1 MSGKDFEPIGR
12 RKRRAAE
19 KNASS
24 SRRRRR
30 RDDYDDD
37 LYDDEDIDDEYL
49 DDEDDEE
56 EQMTKKGSKKN
67 KPRKSK
73 WRWFWLLFKLMLVFA
88 VILAAYGFYLN
99 QQIKERLDGKVW
111 DLPAAVYGRMV
122 NLEPGMDYSQAEM
135 SNLLEGMQYRKVSKI
150 TTSGEFVVKGN
161 TIEILRRPFNFPD
174 QKEGQVL
181 ARLVFENGMLS
192 KIENIENG
200 RSFGFFRLDPKLITM
215 MQSANNEQR
224 LVLPMADFPE
234 SLIKILLETEDRNF
248 YEHDGVS
255 LYSIGRAVVA
265 NVTAGRSVQGG
276 STLTQQLVKN
286 LFLTNERTLKRK
298 ANEAFMALILDYN
311 YSKERILELYL
322 NEVYLGQNGN
332 DEIRGFPLASLYYF
346 GRPINEL
353 SFDQQALLVGM
364 VQGASTY
371 NPWTK
376 PQNAIKRRN
385 IVLKILETRG
395 VIDSEMY
402 QVLSAR
408 PLGVK
413 NKEGLVASQPA
424 FMQMVR
430 QELNEK
436 LGDKVKD
443 LSGAKI
449 FTTLDPVAQT
459 AAENAVESGVAD
471 LRKSRKLD
479 DIEGAMVVV
488 DRING
493 EVRAMVGG
501 SDPQFS
507 GFNRALNA
515 RRSIGSLA
523 KPPVYLAAL
532 SEPDR
537 FRLNTWLSDEPLT
550 LKVGNQSWSPRNY
563 SRNFNGRMML
573 VDALAKSQNIP
584 TVNLGM
590 EIGLD
595 QVMNTFIRLGA
606 PESAMEKVPAMLL
619 GAVNLTPAE
628 VAQVYQTIGG
638 EGNRA
643 KLSALRSVIDGDGK
657 ELYQSYPSAERAVPS
672 QAAYLTLFGM
682 QQVVQQGTGRV
693 LLNKYGKY
701 NLAGKTGT
709 TNDLRDSW
717 YAGIDGKEVAIV
729 WVGRD
734 NNGPTQLTGSTGALR
749 VYQRYL
755 DNQTPLTLINRAP
768 EGITDMRVMMDG
780 QFSCSDFGGGRM
792 LPVWTDDPQ
801 SLCQGSTSQDPAWN
815 LNWNNEAPQEEAA
828 PDWVKDMFGDSPSNS
843 PSSRTP

>member
-12 RKRRAAE
+12 RNKKTAD
-19 KNASS
+19 KKQSS
-24 SRRRRR
+24 SRRRRD
-30 RDDYDDD
+30 RDDYDDED
-37 LYDDEDIDDEYL
+37 LYQDDDIEEQYL
-49 DDEDDEE
+49 DDEDEE
-56 EQMTKKGSKKN
+56 EHMAKKGSKN
-67 KPRKSK
+67 KKQRKVKSK
-73 WRWFWLLFKLMLVFA
+73 WRWFWLLVKLMIVFA
-88 VILAAYGFYLN
+88 VLLAAYGFYLN

-135 SNLLEGMQYRKVSKI
+135 TRLLEGMQYRKVSKI
-150 TTSGEFVVKGN
+150 TTSGEFVVRGN

-174 QKEGQVL
+174 QKEGQIL
-181 ARLVFENGMLS
+181 ARMVFENNALS
-192 KIENIENG
+192 KIENMENG

-224 LVLPMADFPE
+224 LVLPLADFPE
-234 SLIKILLETEDRNF
+234 SLVKILLETEDRNF

-265 NVTAGRSVQGG
+265 NLTAGRSVQGG

-298 ANEAFMALILDYN
+298 ANEAYMALLLDYN

-322 NEVYLGQNGN
+322 NEVFLGQNGN

-395 VIDSEMY
+395 VIDQEMY

-430 QELNEK
+430 LELNEK
-436 LGDKVKD
+436 LGDKVKE

-459 AAENAVESGVAD
+459 AAENAVENGVAD
-471 LRKSRKLD
+471 LRKTRKLD

-501 SDPQFS
+501 SQPQFS

-537 FRLNTWLSDEPLT
+537 YRLNTWLKDEPLT
-550 LKVGNQSWSPRNY
+550 VKVGNQNWSPRNY

-584 TVNLGM
+584 TVNLGLD
-590 EIGLD
+590 IGLD
-595 QVMNTFIRLGA
+595 QVFKTFVRLGA
-606 PESAMEKVPAMLL
+606 PAAAMEKVPAMFL

-643 KLSALRSVIDGDGK
+643 KLSSLRSVIDGDGN
-657 ELYQSYPSAERAVPS
+657 EIYQSYPSAERAVPS
-672 QAAYLTLFGM
+672 QAAYLTLYGM
-682 QQVVQQGTGRV
+682 QQVVNQGTGRV
-693 LLNKYGKY
+693 LLSKYGKY

-734 NNGPTQLTGSTGALR
+734 NNGPTQLTGATGALK

-755 DNQTPLTLINRAP
+755 DNQAPLALINRAP
-768 EGITDMRVMMDG
+768 EGIVDMQVTADG
-780 QFSCSDFGGGRM
+780 QLSCSNFGGGRM
-792 LPVWTDDPQ
+792 LPIWTDNPD
-801 SLCQGSTSQDPAWN
+801 SLCQASEDQAPTWN
-815 LNWNNEAPQEEAA
+815 LNGNNDEQKSDA
-828 PDWVKDMFGDSPSNS
+828 PDWVKDMFGDNP
-843 PSSRTP
+843 

>member
-12 RKRRAAE
+12 RNKKSAE
-19 KNASS
+19 KKQSS
-24 SRRRRR
+24 SRRRRD
-30 RDDYDDD
+30 RDDYDDED
-37 LYDDEDIDDEYL
+37 LFEDDDIDQQYL
-49 DDEDDEE
+49 DDEDEE
-56 EQMTKKGSKKN
+56 EHMAKKGPKN
-67 KPRKSK
+67 KKQRKVKSK
-73 WRWFWLLFKLMLVFA
+73 WRWFWLLVKLMIVFA
-88 VILAAYGFYLN
+88 VLLAAYGFYLN

-122 NLEPGMDYSQAEM
+122 NLEPGMDYSQSEM
-135 SNLLEGMQYRKVSKI
+135 VRLLEGMQYRKVSKI
-150 TTSGEFVVKGN
+150 TTSGEFVVRGN
-161 TIEILRRPFNFPD
+161 SIEILRRPFNFPD
-174 QKEGQVL
+174 QKEGQIL
-181 ARLVFENGMLS
+181 ARMVFENNALS
-192 KIENIENG
+192 KIENMENG

-224 LVLPMADFPE
+224 LVLPLSDFPE
-234 SLIKILLETEDRNF
+234 SLVKILLETEDRNF

-265 NVTAGRSVQGG
+265 NLTAGRSVQGG

-298 ANEAFMALILDYN
+298 ANEAYMAVLLDYN

-322 NEVYLGQNGN
+322 NEVFLGQNGN

-395 VIDSEMY
+395 VIDQEMY

-430 QELNEK
+430 LELNEK
-436 LGDKVKD
+436 LGDKVKE

-459 AAENAVESGVAD
+459 AAENAVENGVAD

-501 SDPQFS
+501 SQPQFS

-537 FRLNTWLSDEPLT
+537 YRLNTWLADEPLT
-550 LKVGNQSWSPRNY
+550 VKVGNQNWSPRNY

-584 TVNLGM
+584 TVNLGLDV
-590 EIGLD
+590 GLD
-595 QVMNTFIRLGA
+595 QVFNTFVRLGA
-606 PESAMEKVPAMLL
+606 PAAAMEKVPAMFL

-628 VAQVYQTIGG
+628 VAQVFQTIGG
-638 EGNRA
+638 DGNRA
-643 KLSALRSVIDGDGK
+643 KLSSLRSVIDGDGK
-657 ELYQSYPSAERAVPS
+657 EIYQSYPSAERAVPA
-672 QAAYLTLFGM
+672 QAAYLTLYGM
-682 QQVVQQGTGRV
+682 QQVVNQGTGRV
-693 LLNKYGKY
+693 LLSKYSKY

-734 NNGPTQLTGSTGALR
+734 NNGPTQLSGATGALK

-755 DNQTPLTLINRAP
+755 DNQTPLALINRQP
-768 EGITDMRVMMDG
+768 EGIVDMKVMPDG
-780 QFSCSDFGGGRM
+780 QFNCSDFGGGRT
-792 LPVWTDDPQ
+792 LPIWTDNPDALCQSSNNQAPVWDLNNTEQPAKDD
-801 SLCQGSTSQDPAWN
+801 
-815 LNWNNEAPQEEAA
+815 A
-828 PDWVKDMFGDSPSNS
+828 PDWVKEMFGNN
-843 PSSRTP
+843 

>member
-12 RKRRAAE
+12 RNKKTAD
-19 KNASS
+19 KKQSS
-24 SRRRRR
+24 SRRRRD
-30 RDDYDDD
+30 RDDYDDED
-37 LYDDEDIDDEYL
+37 LYQDDDIEEQYL
-49 DDEDDEE
+49 DDEDEE
-56 EQMTKKGSKKN
+56 EHMAKKGSKN
-67 KPRKSK
+67 KKQRKVKSK
-73 WRWFWLLFKLMLVFA
+73 WRWFWLLVKLMIVFA
-88 VILAAYGFYLN
+88 VLLAAYGFYLN

-135 SNLLEGMQYRKVSKI
+135 TRLLEGMQYRKVSKI
-150 TTSGEFVVKGN
+150 TTSGEFVVRGN

-174 QKEGQVL
+174 QKEGQIL
-181 ARLVFENGMLS
+181 ARMVFENNALS
-192 KIENIENG
+192 KIENMENG

-224 LVLPMADFPE
+224 LVLPLADFPE
-234 SLIKILLETEDRNF
+234 SLVKILLETEDRNF

-265 NVTAGRSVQGG
+265 NLTAGRSVQGG

-298 ANEAFMALILDYN
+298 ANEAYMALLLDYN

-322 NEVYLGQNGN
+322 NEVFLGQNGN

-395 VIDSEMY
+395 VIDQEMY

-430 QELNEK
+430 LELNEK
-436 LGDKVKD
+436 LGDKVKE

-459 AAENAVESGVAD
+459 AAENAVENGVAD
-471 LRKSRKLD
+471 LRKTRKLD

-501 SDPQFS
+501 SQPQFS

-537 FRLNTWLSDEPLT
+537 YRLNTWLKDEPLT
-550 LKVGNQSWSPRNY
+550 VKVGNQNWSPRNY

-584 TVNLGM
+584 TVNLGLD
-590 EIGLD
+590 IGLD
-595 QVMNTFIRLGA
+595 RVFNTFVRLGA
-606 PESAMEKVPAMLL
+606 PAAAMEKVPAMFL

-643 KLSALRSVIDGDGK
+643 KLSSLRSVIDGDGN
-657 ELYQSYPSAERAVPS
+657 EIYQSYPSAERAVPS
-672 QAAYLTLFGM
+672 QAAYLTLYGM
-682 QQVVQQGTGRV
+682 QQVVNQGTGRV
-693 LLNKYGKY
+693 LLSKYGKY

-734 NNGPTQLTGSTGALR
+734 NNGPTQLTGATGALK

-755 DNQTPLTLINRAP
+755 DNQAPLALINRAP
-768 EGITDMRVMMDG
+768 EGIVDMQVTADG
-780 QFSCSDFGGGRM
+780 QLSCSNFGGGRM
-792 LPVWTDDPQ
+792 LPIWTDNPD
-801 SLCQGSTSQDPAWN
+801 SLCQASEDQAPTWN
-815 LNWNNEAPQEEAA
+815 LNGNNDEQKSDA
-828 PDWVKDMFGDSPSNS
+828 PDWVKDMFGDNP
-843 PSSRTP
+843 

>member
-1 MSGKDFEPIGR
+1 MSGKDLEPIGR
-12 RKRRAAE
+12 RKKPTAQKKR
-19 KNASS
+19 SG
-24 SRRRRR
+24 SRRRDR
-30 RDDYDDD
+30 RDDYDDEEFF
-37 LYDDEDIDDEYL
+37 DDDDFNQQDL
-49 DDEDDEE
+49 DDEEDELMANKR
-56 EQMTKKGSKKN
+56 QSNKNGKKN
-67 KPRKSK
+67 RKPKSK
-73 WRWFWLLFKLMLVFA
+73 WRWFWLLFKLFIVFA
-88 VILAAYGFYLN
+88 VLLGVYAFYLN

-135 SNLLEGMQYRKVSKI
+135 VRLLEGMQYRKVTKI
-150 TTSGEFVVKGN
+150 TSSGEFSVKGN

-174 QKEGQVL
+174 QKEGQIL
-181 ARLVFENGMLS
+181 ARMEFDNGVLN
-192 KIENIENG
+192 KIENMENG

-224 LVLPMADFPE
+224 LVLPLADFPE
-234 SLIKILLETEDRNF
+234 SLVKILLETEDRNF

-265 NVTAGRSVQGG
+265 NLSAGKSVQGG

-298 ANEAFMALILDYN
+298 ANEAIMAVLLDYN
-311 YSKERILELYL
+311 YGKQRILELYL

-353 SFDQQALLVGM
+353 SLDQQALLVGM
-364 VQGASTY
+364 VQGASTF

-376 PQNAIKRRN
+376 PENATKRRN
-385 IVLKILETRG
+385 IVLKILETRN
-395 VIDSEMY
+395 VIDKEMY
-402 QVLSAR
+402 EVLSAR

-443 LSGAKI
+443 LSGAKV

-459 AAENAVESGVAD
+459 AAETAIETGVAQ
-471 LRKSRKLD
+471 LRKDRNLN

-501 SDPQFS
+501 SQTQYS

-532 SEPDR
+532 NEPDR
-537 FRLNTWLSDEPLT
+537 FRLNTWLKDEPLSV
-550 LKVGNQSWSPRNY
+550 KVGNQTWSPRNY
-563 SRNFNGRMML
+563 SRNFTGGMLL
-573 VDALAKSQNIP
+573 VDALAKSQNVP
-584 TVNLGM
+584 TVNLGL
-590 EIGLD
+590 EVGLD
-595 QVMNTFIRLGA
+595 QVLNIFVRLGA
-606 PESAMEKVPAMLL
+606 PATAMEKVPAMLL

-638 EGNRA
+638 NGNRA
-643 KLSALRSVIDGDGK
+643 KLSALRSVIDGDGS
-657 ELYQSYPSAERAVPS
+657 EIYQSYPSAERAIPS
-672 QAAYLTLFGM
+672 QAAYLTLYGM

-693 LLNKYGKY
+693 LLSKYSKY

-709 TNDLRDSW
+709 TNDLIDSW

-729 WVGRD
+729 WIGRD
-734 NNGPTQLTGSTGALR
+734 NNGPTQLTGATGALK

-755 DNQTPLTLINRAP
+755 DNQAPLALINRQP
-768 EGITDMRVMMDG
+768 EGIVDMKVMPDG
-780 QFSCSDFGGGRM
+780 QFNCSDFGGGRT
-792 LPVWTDDPQ
+792 LPIWTDNPEG
-801 SLCQGSTSQDPAWN
+801 LCQSSANQNPTWD
-815 LNWNNEAPQEEAA
+815 LNNTESESKDDAPE
-828 PDWVKDMFGDSPSNS
+828 WVKDMFGSKN
-843 PSSRTP
+843 

>member
-1 MSGKDFEPIGR
+1 M
-12 RKRRAAE
+12 A
-19 KNASS
+19 
-24 SRRRRR
+24 
-30 RDDYDDD
+30 
-37 LYDDEDIDDEYL
+37 
-49 DDEDDEE
+49 
-56 EQMTKKGSKKN
+56 KKGSKKN
-67 KPRKSK
+67 KPRKVKSK
-73 WRWFWLLFKLMLVFA
+73 WRWFWLLVKLMIVFA
-88 VILAAYGFYLN
+88 VLLAAYGFYLN

-135 SNLLEGMQYRKVSKI
+135 VRLLEGMQYRKVSKI
-150 TTSGEFVVKGN
+150 TTSGEFVVRGN
-161 TIEILRRPFNFPD
+161 SIEILRRPFNFPD
-174 QKEGQVL
+174 QKEGQIL
-181 ARLVFENGMLS
+181 ARMVFDNNALS
-192 KIENIENG
+192 KIENMENG

-224 LVLPMADFPE
+224 LVLPISDFPE
-234 SLIKILLETEDRNF
+234 SLVKILLETEDRNF

-265 NVTAGRSVQGG
+265 NLSAGRSVQGG

-298 ANEAFMALILDYN
+298 ANEAYMAVLLDYN

-322 NEVYLGQNGN
+322 NEVFLGQNGN

-395 VIDSEMY
+395 VIDQEMY

-430 QELNEK
+430 LELNEK
-436 LGDKVKD
+436 LGDKVKE

-459 AAENAVESGVAD
+459 AAENAVENGVAD

-501 SDPQFS
+501 SQPQYS

-537 FRLNTWLSDEPLT
+537 FRLNTWLKDEPLT
-550 LKVGNQSWSPRNY
+550 VKVGNQNWSPRNY

-584 TVNLGM
+584 TVNLGL
-590 EIGLD
+590 EVGLD
-595 QVMNTFIRLGA
+595 QVFNTFVRLGA
-606 PESAMEKVPAMLL
+606 PAAAMEKVPAMLL

-638 EGNRA
+638 DGNRA
-643 KLSALRSVIDGDGK
+643 KLSALRSVIDGDGN
-657 ELYQSYPSAERAVPS
+657 EIYQSYPSAERAVPS
-672 QAAYLTLFGM
+672 QAAYLTLYGM
-682 QQVVQQGTGRV
+682 QQVVKQGTGRV
-693 LLNKYGKY
+693 LLTKYAKY

-734 NNGPTQLTGSTGALR
+734 NNGPTQLTGATGALK

-755 DNQTPLTLINRAP
+755 DNQAPLALINRAP
-768 EGITDMRVMMDG
+768 EGIVDMQVTADG
-780 QFSCSDFGGGRM
+780 QLSCSNFGGGRM
-792 LPVWTDDPQ
+792 LPIWTDNPEGI
-801 SLCQGSTSQDPAWN
+801 CQASEEQAPVWDLNGNNGEQQDD
-815 LNWNNEAPQEEAA
+815 A
-828 PDWVKDMFGDSPSNS
+828 PDWVKDMFGNNP
-843 PSSRTP
+843 

>member
-12 RKRRAAE
+12 RNKKTAG
-19 KNASS
+19 KKQSS
-24 SRRRRR
+24 SRRRRD
-30 RDDYDDD
+30 RDDYDDED
-37 LYDDEDIDDEYL
+37 LFEDDDIDEQYL
-49 DDEDDEE
+49 DDEDEE
-56 EQMTKKGSKKN
+56 EQMAKKGSKKN
-67 KPRKSK
+67 KPRKVKSK
-73 WRWFWLLFKLMLVFA
+73 WRWFWLLVKLMIVFA
-88 VILAAYGFYLN
+88 VLLAAYGFYLN

-135 SNLLEGMQYRKVSKI
+135 VRLLEGMQYRKVSKI
-150 TTSGEFVVKGN
+150 TTSGEFVVRGN
-161 TIEILRRPFNFPD
+161 SIEILRRPFNFPD
-174 QKEGQVL
+174 QKEGQIL
-181 ARLVFENGMLS
+181 ARMVFDNNALS
-192 KIENIENG
+192 KIENMENG

-224 LVLPMADFPE
+224 LVLPISDFPE
-234 SLIKILLETEDRNF
+234 SLVKILLETEDRNF

-265 NVTAGRSVQGG
+265 NLSAGRSVQGG

-298 ANEAFMALILDYN
+298 ANEAYMAVLLDYN

-322 NEVYLGQNGN
+322 NEVFLGQNGN

-395 VIDSEMY
+395 VIDQEMY

-430 QELNEK
+430 LELNEK
-436 LGDKVKD
+436 LGDKVKE

-459 AAENAVESGVAD
+459 AAENAVENGVAD

-501 SDPQFS
+501 SQPQYS

-537 FRLNTWLSDEPLT
+537 FRLNTWLKDEPLT
-550 LKVGNQSWSPRNY
+550 VKVGNQNWSPRNY

-584 TVNLGM
+584 TVNLGL
-590 EIGLD
+590 EVGLD
-595 QVMNTFIRLGA
+595 QVFNTFVRLGA
-606 PESAMEKVPAMLL
+606 PAAAMEKVPAMLL

-638 EGNRA
+638 DGNRA
-643 KLSALRSVIDGDGK
+643 KLSALRSVIDGDGN
-657 ELYQSYPSAERAVPS
+657 EIYQSYPSAERAVPS
-672 QAAYLTLFGM
+672 QAAYLTLYGM
-682 QQVVQQGTGRV
+682 QQVVKQGTGRV
-693 LLNKYGKY
+693 LLTKYAKY

-734 NNGPTQLTGSTGALR
+734 NNGPTQLTGATGALK

-755 DNQTPLTLINRAP
+755 DNQAPLALINRAP
-768 EGITDMRVMMDG
+768 EGIVDMQVTADG
-780 QFSCSDFGGGRM
+780 QLSCSNFGGGRM
-792 LPVWTDDPQ
+792 LPIWTDNPEGI
-801 SLCQGSTSQDPAWN
+801 CQASEEQAPVWDLNGNNGEQQDD
-815 LNWNNEAPQEEAA
+815 A
-828 PDWVKDMFGDSPSNS
+828 PDWVKDMFGNNP
-843 PSSRTP
+843 

>member
-1 MSGKDFEPIGR
+1 MSGKDNNEPIGR
-12 RKRRAAE
+12 RNKKSVE
-19 KNASS
+19 KKQSS
-24 SRRRRR
+24 SRRRRD
-30 RDDYDDD
+30 RDDYDDED
-37 LYDDEDIDDEYL
+37 LLEDDDIDDQYL
-49 DDEDDEE
+49 DDEEDEE
-56 EQMTKKGSKKN
+56 EQMAKKGSKN
-67 KPRKSK
+67 KKTRKVKSK
-73 WRWFWLLFKLMLVFA
+73 WRWFWLLVKLMVVFA
-88 VILAAYGFYLN
+88 VLLAAYGFYLN

-122 NLEPGMDYSQAEM
+122 NLEPGMDYSQVEM
-135 SNLLEGMQYRKVSKI
+135 ARLLEGMQYRKVSKI
-150 TTSGEFVVKGN
+150 TTSGEFVVRGN
-161 TIEILRRPFNFPD
+161 SIEILRRPFNFPD
-174 QKEGQVL
+174 QKEGQIL
-181 ARLVFENGMLS
+181 ARLVFEDGSLS
-192 KIENIENG
+192 KIENMENG
-200 RSFGFFRLDPKLITM
+200 HSFGFFRLDPKLITM

-224 LVLPMADFPE
+224 LVLPLSDFPD
-234 SLIKILLETEDRNF
+234 SLVKILLETEDRNF

-265 NVTAGRSVQGG
+265 NLTAGRSVQGG

-298 ANEAFMALILDYN
+298 ANEAYMAILLDYN

-322 NEVYLGQNGN
+322 NEVFLGQNGN
-332 DEIRGFPLASLYYF
+332 DEIRGVPLASLYYF

-395 VIDSEMY
+395 VIDHEMY

-413 NKEGLVASQPA
+413 TREGLVASQPA

-430 QELNEK
+430 LELNEK
-436 LGDKVKD
+436 LGDQIKA

-459 AAENAVESGVAD
+459 AAENAVEAGVAD
-471 LRKSRKLD
+471 LRKTRKLD

-501 SDPQFS
+501 SQPQFS

-537 FRLNTWLSDEPLT
+537 FRLNTWLKDEPLSV
-550 LKVGNQSWSPRNY
+550 KVGNQTWSPRNY

-584 TVNLGM
+584 TVNLGL

-595 QVMNTFIRLGA
+595 QIVNTFVRLGA
-606 PESAMEKVPAMLL
+606 PAAAIEKVPAMLL
-619 GAVNLTPAE
+619 GAINLTPAE

-638 EGNRA
+638 DGNRA

-657 ELYQSYPSAERAVPS
+657 EIYQSYPSAERAVPS
-672 QAAYLTLFGM
+672 QAAYLALYGM

-693 LLNKYGKY
+693 LLSKYSKY

-734 NNGPTQLTGSTGALR
+734 NNGPTQLTGATGALKL
-749 VYQRYL
+749 YQRYL
-755 DNQTPLTLINRAP
+755 DNQAPLALINRPP
-768 EGITDMRVMMDG
+768 EGIVDMRVMMDG
-780 QFSCSDFGGGRM
+780 QFSCSNLGGGRM
-792 LPVWTDDPQ
+792 LPVWTDNPE
-801 SLCQGSTSQDPAWN
+801 SLCQSSEEQAPVWN
-815 LNWNNEAPQEEAA
+815 LNGSNDNSQDSDA
-828 PDWVKDMFGDSPSNS
+828 PDWVKDMFGDTPSQ
-843 PSSRTP
+843 

>member
-12 RKRRAAE
+12 RNKKTAG
-19 KNASS
+19 KKQSS
-24 SRRRRR
+24 SRRRRD
-30 RDDYDDD
+30 RDDYDDED
-37 LYDDEDIDDEYL
+37 LFENDDIDEQYL
-49 DDEDDEE
+49 DDEDEE
-56 EQMTKKGSKKN
+56 EQMAKKGSKKN
-67 KPRKSK
+67 KPRKVKSK
-73 WRWFWLLFKLMLVFA
+73 WRWFWLLVKLMIVFA
-88 VILAAYGFYLN
+88 VLLAAYGFYLN

-135 SNLLEGMQYRKVSKI
+135 VRLLEGMQYRKVSKI
-150 TTSGEFVVKGN
+150 TTSGEFVVRGN
-161 TIEILRRPFNFPD
+161 SIEILRRPFNFPD
-174 QKEGQVL
+174 QKEGQIL
-181 ARLVFENGMLS
+181 ARMVFDNNALS
-192 KIENIENG
+192 KIENMENG

-224 LVLPMADFPE
+224 LVLPISDFPE
-234 SLIKILLETEDRNF
+234 SLVKILLETEDRNF

-265 NVTAGRSVQGG
+265 NLSAGRSVQGG

-298 ANEAFMALILDYN
+298 ANEAYMAVLLDYN

-322 NEVYLGQNGN
+322 NEVFLGQNGN

-395 VIDSEMY
+395 VIDQEMY

-430 QELNEK
+430 LELNEK
-436 LGDKVKD
+436 LGDKVKE

-459 AAENAVESGVAD
+459 AAENAVENGVAD

-501 SDPQFS
+501 SQPQYS

-537 FRLNTWLSDEPLT
+537 FRLNTWLKDEPLT
-550 LKVGNQSWSPRNY
+550 VKVGNQNWSPRNY

-584 TVNLGM
+584 TVNLGL
-590 EIGLD
+590 EVGLD
-595 QVMNTFIRLGA
+595 QVFNTFVRLGA
-606 PESAMEKVPAMLL
+606 PAAAMEKVPAMLL

-638 EGNRA
+638 DGNRA
-643 KLSALRSVIDGDGK
+643 KLSALRSVIDGDGN
-657 ELYQSYPSAERAVPS
+657 EIYQSYPSAERAVPS
-672 QAAYLTLFGM
+672 QAAYLTLYGM
-682 QQVVQQGTGRV
+682 QQVVKQGTGRV
-693 LLNKYGKY
+693 LLTKYAKY

-734 NNGPTQLTGSTGALR
+734 NNGPTQLTGATGALK

-755 DNQTPLTLINRAP
+755 DNQAPLALINRAP
-768 EGITDMRVMMDG
+768 EGIVDMQVTADG
-780 QFSCSDFGGGRM
+780 QLSCSNFGGGRM
-792 LPVWTDDPQ
+792 LPIWTDNPEGI
-801 SLCQGSTSQDPAWN
+801 CQASEEQAPVWDLNGNNGEQQDD
-815 LNWNNEAPQEEAA
+815 A
-828 PDWVKDMFGDSPSNS
+828 PDWVKDMFGNNP
-843 PSSRTP
+843 

>member
-12 RKRRAAE
+12 RNKKTAG
-19 KNASS
+19 KKQSS
-24 SRRRRR
+24 SRRRRD
-30 RDDYDDD
+30 RDDYDDED
-37 LYDDEDIDDEYL
+37 LFEDDDIDEQYL
-49 DDEDDEE
+49 DDEDEE
-56 EQMTKKGSKKN
+56 EQMAKKGSKKN
-67 KPRKSK
+67 KPRKVKSK
-73 WRWFWLLFKLMLVFA
+73 WRWFWLLVKLMIVFA
-88 VILAAYGFYLN
+88 VLLAAYGFYLN

-135 SNLLEGMQYRKVSKI
+135 VRLLEGMQYRKVSKI
-150 TTSGEFVVKGN
+150 TTSGEFVVRGN
-161 TIEILRRPFNFPD
+161 SIEILRRPFNFPD
-174 QKEGQVL
+174 QKEGQIL
-181 ARLVFENGMLS
+181 ARMVFDNNALS
-192 KIENIENG
+192 KIENMENG

-224 LVLPMADFPE
+224 LVLPISDFPE
-234 SLIKILLETEDRNF
+234 SLVKILLETEDRNF
-248 YEHDGVS
+248 YDHDGVS

-265 NVTAGRSVQGG
+265 NLSAGRSVQGG

-298 ANEAFMALILDYN
+298 ANEAYMAVLLDYN

-322 NEVYLGQNGN
+322 NEVFLGQNGN

-395 VIDSEMY
+395 VIDQEMY

-430 QELNEK
+430 LELNEK
-436 LGDKVKD
+436 LGDKVKE

-459 AAENAVESGVAD
+459 AAENAVENGVAD

-488 DRING
+488 DRIYG

-501 SDPQFS
+501 SQPQYS

-537 FRLNTWLSDEPLT
+537 FRLNTWLKDEPLT
-550 LKVGNQSWSPRNY
+550 VKVGNQNWSPRNY

-584 TVNLGM
+584 TVNLGL
-590 EIGLD
+590 EVGLD
-595 QVMNTFIRLGA
+595 QVFNTFVRLGA
-606 PESAMEKVPAMLL
+606 PAAAMEKVPAMLL

-638 EGNRA
+638 DGNRA
-643 KLSALRSVIDGDGK
+643 KLSALRSVIDGDGN
-657 ELYQSYPSAERAVPS
+657 EIYQSYPSAERAVPS
-672 QAAYLTLFGM
+672 QAAYLTLYGM
-682 QQVVQQGTGRV
+682 QQVVKQGTGRV
-693 LLNKYGKY
+693 LLTKYAKY

-734 NNGPTQLTGSTGALR
+734 NNGPTQLTGATGALK

-755 DNQTPLTLINRAP
+755 DNQAPLALINRAP
-768 EGITDMRVMMDG
+768 EGIVDMQVTADG
-780 QFSCSDFGGGRM
+780 QLSCSNFGGGRM
-792 LPVWTDDPQ
+792 LPIWTDNPEG
-801 SLCQGSTSQDPAWN
+801 LCQASEEQAPVWDLNGNNGEQQDD
-815 LNWNNEAPQEEAA
+815 A
-828 PDWVKDMFGDSPSNS
+828 PDWVKDMFGNNP
-843 PSSRTP
+843 

>member
-12 RKRRAAE
+12 RNKKTAG
-19 KNASS
+19 KKQSS
-24 SRRRRR
+24 SRRRRD
-30 RDDYDDD
+30 RDDYDDED
-37 LYDDEDIDDEYL
+37 LFEDDDIDEQYL
-49 DDEDDEE
+49 DDEDEE
-56 EQMTKKGSKKN
+56 EQMAKKGSKKN
-67 KPRKSK
+67 KPRKVKSK
-73 WRWFWLLFKLMLVFA
+73 WRWFWLLVKLMIVFA
-88 VILAAYGFYLN
+88 VLLAAYGFYLN

-135 SNLLEGMQYRKVSKI
+135 VRLLEGMQYRKVSKI
-150 TTSGEFVVKGN
+150 TTSGEFVVRGN
-161 TIEILRRPFNFPD
+161 SIEILRRPFNFPD
-174 QKEGQVL
+174 QKEGQIL
-181 ARLVFENGMLS
+181 ARMVFDNNALS
-192 KIENIENG
+192 KIENMENG

-224 LVLPMADFPE
+224 LVLPISDFPE
-234 SLIKILLETEDRNF
+234 SLVKILLETEDRNF

-265 NVTAGRSVQGG
+265 NLSAGRSVQGG

-298 ANEAFMALILDYN
+298 ANEAYMAVLLDYN

-322 NEVYLGQNGN
+322 NEVFLGQNGN

-395 VIDSEMY
+395 VIDQEMY

-430 QELNEK
+430 SELNEK
-436 LGDKVKD
+436 LGDKVKE

-459 AAENAVESGVAD
+459 AAENAVENGVAD

-501 SDPQFS
+501 SQPQYS

-537 FRLNTWLSDEPLT
+537 FRLNTWLKDEPLT
-550 LKVGNQSWSPRNY
+550 VKVGNQNWSPRNY

-584 TVNLGM
+584 TVNLGL
-590 EIGLD
+590 EVGLD
-595 QVMNTFIRLGA
+595 QVFNTFVRLGA
-606 PESAMEKVPAMLL
+606 PAAAMEKVPAMLL

-638 EGNRA
+638 DGNRA
-643 KLSALRSVIDGDGK
+643 KLSALRSVIDGDGN
-657 ELYQSYPSAERAVPS
+657 EIYQSYPSAERAVPS
-672 QAAYLTLFGM
+672 QAAYLTLYGM
-682 QQVVQQGTGRV
+682 QQVVKQGTGRV
-693 LLNKYGKY
+693 LLTKYAEY

-734 NNGPTQLTGSTGALR
+734 NNGPTQLTGATGALK

-755 DNQTPLTLINRAP
+755 DNQAPLALINRAP
-768 EGITDMRVMMDG
+768 EGIVDMQVTADG
-780 QFSCSDFGGGRM
+780 QLSCSNFGGGRM
-792 LPVWTDDPQ
+792 LPIWTDNPEG
-801 SLCQGSTSQDPAWN
+801 LCQASEEQAPIWDLNGNNGEQQDD
-815 LNWNNEAPQEEAA
+815 A
-828 PDWVKDMFGDSPSNS
+828 PDWVKDMFGNNP
-843 PSSRTP
+843 

>member
-12 RKRRAAE
+12 RNKKTAG
-19 KNASS
+19 KKQSS
-24 SRRRRR
+24 SRRRRD
-30 RDDYDDD
+30 RDDYDDED
-37 LYDDEDIDDEYL
+37 LFEDEDIDEQYL
-49 DDEDDEE
+49 DDEDEE
-56 EQMTKKGSKKN
+56 EQMAKKGSKKN
-67 KPRKSK
+67 KPRKVKSK
-73 WRWFWLLFKLMLVFA
+73 WRWFWLLVKLMIVFA
-88 VILAAYGFYLN
+88 VLLAAYGFYLN

-135 SNLLEGMQYRKVSKI
+135 VRLLEGMQYRKVSKI
-150 TTSGEFVVKGN
+150 TTSGEFVVRGN
-161 TIEILRRPFNFPD
+161 SIEILRRPFNFPD
-174 QKEGQVL
+174 QKEGQIL
-181 ARLVFENGMLS
+181 ARMVFDNNALS
-192 KIENIENG
+192 KIENMENG

-224 LVLPMADFPE
+224 LVLPISDFPE
-234 SLIKILLETEDRNF
+234 SLVKILLETEDRNF

-265 NVTAGRSVQGG
+265 NLSAGRSVQGG

-298 ANEAFMALILDYN
+298 ANEAYMAVLLDYN

-322 NEVYLGQNGN
+322 NEVFLGQNGN

-395 VIDSEMY
+395 VIDQEMY

-430 QELNEK
+430 LELNEK
-436 LGDKVKD
+436 LGDKVKE

-459 AAENAVESGVAD
+459 AAENAVENGVAD

-501 SDPQFS
+501 SQPQYS

-537 FRLNTWLSDEPLT
+537 FRLNTWLKDEPLT
-550 LKVGNQSWSPRNY
+550 VKVGNQNWSPRNY

-584 TVNLGM
+584 TVNLGL
-590 EIGLD
+590 EVGLD
-595 QVMNTFIRLGA
+595 QVFNTFVRLGA
-606 PESAMEKVPAMLL
+606 PAAAMEKVPAMLL

-638 EGNRA
+638 DGNRA
-643 KLSALRSVIDGDGK
+643 KLSALRSVIDGDGN
-657 ELYQSYPSAERAVPS
+657 EIYQSYPSAERAVPS
-672 QAAYLTLFGM
+672 QAAYLTLYGM
-682 QQVVQQGTGRV
+682 QQVVKQGTGRV
-693 LLNKYGKY
+693 LLTKYAKY

-734 NNGPTQLTGSTGALR
+734 NNGPTQLTGATGALK

-755 DNQTPLTLINRAP
+755 DNQAPLALINRAP
-768 EGITDMRVMMDG
+768 EGIVDMQVTADG
-780 QFSCSDFGGGRM
+780 QLSCSNFGGGRM
-792 LPVWTDDPQ
+792 LPIWTDNPEG
-801 SLCQGSTSQDPAWN
+801 LCQASEEQAPVWDLNGNNGEQQDD
-815 LNWNNEAPQEEAA
+815 A
-828 PDWVKDMFGDSPSNS
+828 PDWVKDMFGNNP
-843 PSSRTP
+843 

>member
-12 RKRRAAE
+12 RNKKTAG
-19 KNASS
+19 KKQSS
-24 SRRRRR
+24 ARRRRD
-30 RDDYDDD
+30 RDDYDDED
-37 LYDDEDIDDEYL
+37 LFEDDDIDEQYL
-49 DDEDDEE
+49 DDEDEE
-56 EQMTKKGSKKN
+56 EQMAKKGSKKN
-67 KPRKSK
+67 KPRKVKSK
-73 WRWFWLLFKLMLVFA
+73 WRWFWLLVKLMIVFA
-88 VILAAYGFYLN
+88 VLLAAYGFYLN

-135 SNLLEGMQYRKVSKI
+135 VRLLEGMQYRKVSKI
-150 TTSGEFVVKGN
+150 TTSGEFVVRGN
-161 TIEILRRPFNFPD
+161 SIEILRRPFNFPD
-174 QKEGQVL
+174 QKEGQIL
-181 ARLVFENGMLS
+181 ARMVFDNNALS
-192 KIENIENG
+192 KIENMENG

-224 LVLPMADFPE
+224 LVLPISDFPE
-234 SLIKILLETEDRNF
+234 SLVKILLETEDRNF

-265 NVTAGRSVQGG
+265 NLSAGRSVQGG

-298 ANEAFMALILDYN
+298 ANEAYMAVLLDYN

-322 NEVYLGQNGN
+322 NEVFLGQNGN

-395 VIDSEMY
+395 VIDQEMY

-430 QELNEK
+430 SELNEK
-436 LGDKVKD
+436 LGDKVKE

-459 AAENAVESGVAD
+459 AAENAVENGVAD

-501 SDPQFS
+501 SQPQYS

-537 FRLNTWLSDEPLT
+537 FRLNTWLKDEPLT
-550 LKVGNQSWSPRNY
+550 VKVGNQNWSPRNY

-584 TVNLGM
+584 TVNLGL
-590 EIGLD
+590 EVGLD
-595 QVMNTFIRLGA
+595 QVFNTFVRLGA
-606 PESAMEKVPAMLL
+606 PAAAMEKVPAMLL

-638 EGNRA
+638 DGNRA
-643 KLSALRSVIDGDGK
+643 KLSALRSVIDGDGN
-657 ELYQSYPSAERAVPS
+657 EIYQSYPSAERAVPS
-672 QAAYLTLFGM
+672 QAAYLTLYGM
-682 QQVVQQGTGRV
+682 QQVVKQGTGRV
-693 LLNKYGKY
+693 LLTKYAKY

-734 NNGPTQLTGSTGALR
+734 NNGPTQLTGATGALK

-755 DNQTPLTLINRAP
+755 DNQAPLALINRAP
-768 EGITDMRVMMDG
+768 EGIVDMQVTADG
-780 QFSCSDFGGGRM
+780 QLSCSNFGGGRM
-792 LPVWTDDPQ
+792 LPIWTDNPEG
-801 SLCQGSTSQDPAWN
+801 LCQASEEQAPVWDLNGNNGEQQDD
-815 LNWNNEAPQEEAA
+815 A
-828 PDWVKDMFGDSPSNS
+828 PDWVKDMFGNNP
-843 PSSRTP
+843 

>member
-1 MSGKDFEPIGR
+1 MSGKDLEPIGR
-12 RKRRAAE
+12 RKKTTAQKKR
-19 KNASS
+19 SG
-24 SRRRRR
+24 SRRRDR
-30 RDDYDDD
+30 RDDYDDEEFF
-37 LYDDEDIDDEYL
+37 DDDDFNQQDL
-49 DDEDDEE
+49 DDEEDELMANKR
-56 EQMTKKGSKKN
+56 QSNKNGKKN
-67 KPRKSK
+67 RKPKSK
-73 WRWFWLLFKLMLVFA
+73 WRWFWLLFKLFIVFA
-88 VILAAYGFYLN
+88 VLLGVYAFYLN

-135 SNLLEGMQYRKVSKI
+135 VRLLEGMQYRKVTKI
-150 TTSGEFVVKGN
+150 TSSGEFSVKGN

-174 QKEGQVL
+174 QKEGQIL
-181 ARLVFENGMLS
+181 ARMEFDNGVLN
-192 KIENIENG
+192 KIENMENG

-224 LVLPMADFPE
+224 LVLPLADFPE
-234 SLIKILLETEDRNF
+234 SLVKILLETEDRNF

-265 NVTAGRSVQGG
+265 NLSAGKSVQGG

-298 ANEAFMALILDYN
+298 ANEAIMAVLLDYN
-311 YSKERILELYL
+311 YGKQRILELYL

-353 SFDQQALLVGM
+353 SLDQQALLVGM

-376 PQNAIKRRN
+376 PENATKRRN
-385 IVLKILETRG
+385 IVLKILETRN
-395 VIDSEMY
+395 VIDKEMY
-402 QVLSAR
+402 EVLSAR

-443 LSGAKI
+443 LSGAKV

-459 AAENAVESGVAD
+459 AAETAIETGVAQ
-471 LRKSRKLD
+471 LRKDRNLN

-501 SDPQFS
+501 SQTQYS

-532 SEPDR
+532 NEPDR
-537 FRLNTWLSDEPLT
+537 FRLNTWLKDEPLT
-550 LKVGNQSWSPRNY
+550 VKVGNQTWSPRNY
-563 SRNFNGRMML
+563 SRNFTGAMLL
-573 VDALAKSQNIP
+573 VDALAKSQNVP
-584 TVNLGM
+584 TVNLGL
-590 EIGLD
+590 EVGLD
-595 QVMNTFIRLGA
+595 QVLNIFVRLGA
-606 PESAMEKVPAMLL
+606 PAAAMEKVPAMLL

-638 EGNRA
+638 NGNRA
-643 KLSALRSVIDGDGK
+643 KLSALRSVIDGDGS
-657 ELYQSYPSAERAVPS
+657 EIYQSYPSAERAIPS
-672 QAAYLTLFGM
+672 QAAYLTLYGM

-693 LLNKYGKY
+693 LLSKYSKY

-709 TNDLRDSW
+709 TNDLIDSW

-729 WVGRD
+729 WIGRD
-734 NNGPTQLTGSTGALR
+734 NNGPTQLTGATGALK

-755 DNQTPLTLINRAP
+755 DNQAPLALINRQP
-768 EGITDMRVMMDG
+768 EGIVDMKVMPDG
-780 QFSCSDFGGGRM
+780 QFNCSDFGGGRT
-792 LPVWTDDPQ
+792 LPIWTDNPEG
-801 SLCQGSTSQDPAWN
+801 LCQSSANQNPTWD
-815 LNWNNEAPQEEAA
+815 LNNTESESKDDAPE
-828 PDWVKDMFGDSPSNS
+828 WVKDMFGSKN
-843 PSSRTP
+843 

>member
-1 MSGKDFEPIGR
+1 MLGKDFEPIGR
-12 RKRRAAE
+12 RNKKTAG
-19 KNASS
+19 KKQSS
-24 SRRRRR
+24 SRRRRD
-30 RDDYDDD
+30 RDDYDDED
-37 LYDDEDIDDEYL
+37 LFEDDDIDEQYL
-49 DDEDDEE
+49 DDEDEE
-56 EQMTKKGSKKN
+56 EQMAKKGSKKN
-67 KPRKSK
+67 KPRKVKSK
-73 WRWFWLLFKLMLVFA
+73 WRWFWLLVKLMIVFA
-88 VILAAYGFYLN
+88 VLLAAYGFYLN

-135 SNLLEGMQYRKVSKI
+135 VRLLEGMQYRKVSKI
-150 TTSGEFVVKGN
+150 TTSGEFVVRGN
-161 TIEILRRPFNFPD
+161 SIEILRRPFNFPD
-174 QKEGQVL
+174 QKEGQIL
-181 ARLVFENGMLS
+181 ARMVFDNNALS
-192 KIENIENG
+192 KIENMENG

-224 LVLPMADFPE
+224 LVLPISDFPE
-234 SLIKILLETEDRNF
+234 SLVKILLETEDRNF

-265 NVTAGRSVQGG
+265 NLSAGRSVQGG

-298 ANEAFMALILDYN
+298 ANEAYMAVLLDYN

-322 NEVYLGQNGN
+322 NEVFLGQNGN

-395 VIDSEMY
+395 VIDQEMY

-430 QELNEK
+430 SELNEK
-436 LGDKVKD
+436 LGDKVKE

-459 AAENAVESGVAD
+459 AAENAVENGVAD

-501 SDPQFS
+501 SQPQYS

-537 FRLNTWLSDEPLT
+537 FRLNTWLKDEPLT
-550 LKVGNQSWSPRNY
+550 VKVGNQNWSPRNY

-584 TVNLGM
+584 TVNLGL
-590 EIGLD
+590 EVGLD
-595 QVMNTFIRLGA
+595 QVFNTFVRLGA
-606 PESAMEKVPAMLL
+606 PAAAMEKVPAMLL

-638 EGNRA
+638 DGNRA
-643 KLSALRSVIDGDGK
+643 KLSALRSVIDGDGN
-657 ELYQSYPSAERAVPS
+657 EIYQSYPSAERAVPS
-672 QAAYLTLFGM
+672 QAAYLTLYGM
-682 QQVVQQGTGRV
+682 QQVVKQGTGRV
-693 LLNKYGKY
+693 LLTKYAKY

-734 NNGPTQLTGSTGALR
+734 NNGPTQLTGATGALK

-755 DNQTPLTLINRAP
+755 DNQAPLALINRAP
-768 EGITDMRVMMDG
+768 EGNVDMQVTADG
-780 QFSCSDFGGGRM
+780 QLSCSNFGGGRM
-792 LPVWTDDPQ
+792 LPIWTDNPEG
-801 SLCQGSTSQDPAWN
+801 LCQASEEQAPVWDLNGNNGEQQDD
-815 LNWNNEAPQEEAA
+815 A
-828 PDWVKDMFGDSPSNS
+828 PDWVKDMFGNNP
-843 PSSRTP
+843 

>member
-12 RKRRAAE
+12 RNKKTAG
-19 KNASS
+19 KKQSS
-24 SRRRRR
+24 SRRRRD
-30 RDDYDDD
+30 RDDYDDED
-37 LYDDEDIDDEYL
+37 LFEDDDIDEQYL
-49 DDEDDEE
+49 DDEDEE
-56 EQMTKKGSKKN
+56 EQMAKKGSKKN
-67 KPRKSK
+67 KPRKVKSK
-73 WRWFWLLFKLMLVFA
+73 WRWFWLLVKLMIVFA
-88 VILAAYGFYLN
+88 VLLAAYGFYLN

-135 SNLLEGMQYRKVSKI
+135 VRLLEGMQYRKVSKI
-150 TTSGEFVVKGN
+150 TTSGEFVVRGN
-161 TIEILRRPFNFPD
+161 SIEILRRPFNFPD
-174 QKEGQVL
+174 QKEGQIL
-181 ARLVFENGMLS
+181 ARMVFDNNALS
-192 KIENIENG
+192 KIENMENG

-224 LVLPMADFPE
+224 LVLPISDFPE
-234 SLIKILLETEDRNF
+234 SLVKILLETEDRNF

-265 NVTAGRSVQGG
+265 NLSAGRSVQGG

-298 ANEAFMALILDYN
+298 ANEAYMAVLLDYN

-322 NEVYLGQNGN
+322 NEVFLGQNGN

-395 VIDSEMY
+395 VIDQEMY

-430 QELNEK
+430 SELNEK
-436 LGDKVKD
+436 LGDKVKE

-459 AAENAVESGVAD
+459 AAENAVENGVAD

-501 SDPQFS
+501 SQPQYS

-537 FRLNTWLSDEPLT
+537 FRLNTWLKDEPLT
-550 LKVGNQSWSPRNY
+550 VKVGNQNWSPRNY

-584 TVNLGM
+584 TVNLGL
-590 EIGLD
+590 EVGLD
-595 QVMNTFIRLGA
+595 QVFNTFVRLGA
-606 PESAMEKVPAMLL
+606 PAAAMEKVPAMLL

-638 EGNRA
+638 DGNRA
-643 KLSALRSVIDGDGK
+643 KLSALRSVIDGDGN
-657 ELYQSYPSAERAVPS
+657 EIYQSYPSAERAVPS
-672 QAAYLTLFGM
+672 QAAYLTLYGM
-682 QQVVQQGTGRV
+682 QQVVKQGTGRV
-693 LLNKYGKY
+693 LLTKYAKY

-734 NNGPTQLTGSTGALR
+734 NNGPTQLTGATGALK

-755 DNQTPLTLINRAP
+755 DNQAPLALINRAP
-768 EGITDMRVMMDG
+768 EGIVDMQVTADG
-780 QFSCSDFGGGRM
+780 QLSCSNFGGGRM
-792 LPVWTDDPQ
+792 LPIWTDNPEG
-801 SLCQGSTSQDPAWN
+801 LCQASEEQAPVWDLNGNNGEQQDD
-815 LNWNNEAPQEEAA
+815 A
-828 PDWVKDMFGDSPSNS
+828 PDWVKDMFGNNP
-843 PSSRTP
+843 

>member
-12 RKRRAAE
+12 RNKKAAD
-19 KNASS
+19 KKQSS
-24 SRRRRR
+24 SRRRRD
-30 RDDYDDD
+30 RDDYDDED
-37 LYDDEDIDDEYL
+37 LYQDDDIEEQYL
-49 DDEDDEE
+49 DDEDEE
-56 EQMTKKGSKKN
+56 EHMAKKGSNNKKQR
-67 KPRKSK
+67 KVKSK
-73 WRWFWLLFKLMLVFA
+73 WRWFWLLVKLMIVFA
-88 VILAAYGFYLN
+88 VLLAAYGFYLN

-135 SNLLEGMQYRKVSKI
+135 TRLLEGMQYRKVSKI
-150 TTSGEFVVKGN
+150 TTSGEFVVRGN

-174 QKEGQVL
+174 QKEGQIL
-181 ARLVFENGMLS
+181 ARMVFENNSLS
-192 KIENIENG
+192 KIENMENG

-224 LVLPMADFPE
+224 LVLPLADFPE
-234 SLIKILLETEDRNF
+234 SLVKILLETEDRNF

-265 NVTAGRSVQGG
+265 NLTAGRSVQGG

-298 ANEAFMALILDYN
+298 ANEAYMAILLDYN
-311 YSKERILELYL
+311 YGKERILELYL
-322 NEVYLGQNGN
+322 NEVFLGQNGN

-395 VIDSEMY
+395 VIDQEMY

-430 QELNEK
+430 LELNEK
-436 LGDKVKD
+436 LGDKVKE

-459 AAENAVESGVAD
+459 AAENAVENGVAD
-471 LRKSRKLD
+471 LRKTRKLD

-501 SDPQFS
+501 SQPQFS

-537 FRLNTWLSDEPLT
+537 YRLNTWLKDEPLT
-550 LKVGNQSWSPRNY
+550 VKVGNQNWSPRNY

-584 TVNLGM
+584 TVNLGLD
-590 EIGLD
+590 IGLD
-595 QVMNTFIRLGA
+595 QVFNTFVRLGA
-606 PESAMEKVPAMLL
+606 PAAALEKVPAMFL

-628 VAQVYQTIGG
+628 VAQVFQTIGG

-643 KLSALRSVIDGDGK
+643 KLSSLRSVIDGDGN
-657 ELYQSYPSAERAVPS
+657 EIYQSYPSAERAVPS
-672 QAAYLTLFGM
+672 QAAYLTLYGM
-682 QQVVQQGTGRV
+682 QQVVNQGTGRV
-693 LLNKYGKY
+693 LLSKYGKY

-734 NNGPTQLTGSTGALR
+734 NNGPTQLTGATGALK

-755 DNQTPLTLINRAP
+755 DNQAPLALINRAP
-768 EGITDMRVMMDG
+768 EGIVDMQVTADG
-780 QFSCSDFGGGRM
+780 QLSCSNFGGGRM
-792 LPVWTDDPQ
+792 LPIWTDNPE
-801 SLCQGSTSQDPAWN
+801 SLCQVSENQAPEWN
-815 LNWNNEAPQEEAA
+815 LNGNNDEQKSDA
-828 PDWVKDMFGDSPSNS
+828 PDWVKDMFGDNP
-843 PSSRTP
+843 

>member
-12 RKRRAAE
+12 RNKKAAD
-19 KNASS
+19 KKQSS
-24 SRRRRR
+24 SRRRRD
-30 RDDYDDD
+30 RDDYDDED
-37 LYDDEDIDDEYL
+37 LYQDDDIEEQYL
-49 DDEDDEE
+49 DDEDEE
-56 EQMTKKGSKKN
+56 EHMAKKGSNNKKQR
-67 KPRKSK
+67 KVKSK
-73 WRWFWLLFKLMLVFA
+73 WRWFWLLVKLMIVFA
-88 VILAAYGFYLN
+88 VLLAAYGFYLN

-135 SNLLEGMQYRKVSKI
+135 TRLLEGMQYRKVSKI
-150 TTSGEFVVKGN
+150 TTSGEFVVRGN

-174 QKEGQVL
+174 QKEGQIL
-181 ARLVFENGMLS
+181 ARMVFENNSLS
-192 KIENIENG
+192 KIENMENG

-224 LVLPMADFPE
+224 LVLPLADFPE
-234 SLIKILLETEDRNF
+234 SLVKILLETEDRNF

-265 NVTAGRSVQGG
+265 NLTAGRSVQGG

-298 ANEAFMALILDYN
+298 ANEAYMAILLDYN
-311 YSKERILELYL
+311 YGKERILELYL
-322 NEVYLGQNGN
+322 NEVFLGQNGN

-395 VIDSEMY
+395 VIDQEMY

-430 QELNEK
+430 LELNEK
-436 LGDKVKD
+436 LGDKVKE

-459 AAENAVESGVAD
+459 AAENAVENGVAD
-471 LRKSRKLD
+471 LRKTRKLD

-501 SDPQFS
+501 SQPQFS

-532 SEPDR
+532 IEPDR
-537 FRLNTWLSDEPLT
+537 YRLNTWLKDEPLT
-550 LKVGNQSWSPRNY
+550 VKVGNQNWSPRNY

-584 TVNLGM
+584 TVNLGLD
-590 EIGLD
+590 IGLD
-595 QVMNTFIRLGA
+595 QVFNTIVRLGA
-606 PESAMEKVPAMLL
+606 PAAALEKVPAMFL

-628 VAQVYQTIGG
+628 VAQVFQTIGG

-643 KLSALRSVIDGDGK
+643 KLSSLRSVIDGDGN
-657 ELYQSYPSAERAVPS
+657 EIYQSYPSAERAVPS
-672 QAAYLTLFGM
+672 QAAYLTLYGM
-682 QQVVQQGTGRV
+682 QQVVNQGTGRV
-693 LLNKYGKY
+693 LLSKYGKY

-734 NNGPTQLTGSTGALR
+734 NNGPTQLTGATGALK

-755 DNQTPLTLINRAP
+755 DNQAPLALINRAP
-768 EGITDMRVMMDG
+768 EGIVDMQVTADG
-780 QFSCSDFGGGRM
+780 QLSCSNFGGGRM
-792 LPVWTDDPQ
+792 LPIWTDSPE
-801 SLCQGSTSQDPAWN
+801 SLCQVSENQAPEWN
-815 LNWNNEAPQEEAA
+815 LNGNNDEQKSDA
-828 PDWVKDMFGDSPSNS
+828 PDWVKDMFGDNP
-843 PSSRTP
+843 

>member
-12 RKRRAAE
+12 RNKKTAG
-19 KNASS
+19 KKQSS
-24 SRRRRR
+24 SRRRRD
-30 RDDYDDD
+30 RDDYDDED
-37 LYDDEDIDDEYL
+37 LFEDDDIDEQYL
-49 DDEDDEE
+49 DDEDEE
-56 EQMTKKGSKKN
+56 EQMAKKGSKKN
-67 KPRKSK
+67 KPRKVKSK
-73 WRWFWLLFKLMLVFA
+73 WRWFWLLVKLMIVFA
-88 VILAAYGFYLN
+88 VLLAAYGFYLN

-135 SNLLEGMQYRKVSKI
+135 VRLLEGMQYRKVSKI
-150 TTSGEFVVKGN
+150 TTSGEFVVRGN
-161 TIEILRRPFNFPD
+161 SIEILRRPFNFPD
-174 QKEGQVL
+174 QKEGQIL
-181 ARLVFENGMLS
+181 ARMVFDNNALS
-192 KIENIENG
+192 KIENMENG

-224 LVLPMADFPE
+224 LVLPISDFPE
-234 SLIKILLETEDRNF
+234 SLVKILLETEDRNF

-265 NVTAGRSVQGG
+265 NLSAGRSVQGG

-298 ANEAFMALILDYN
+298 ANEAYMAVLLDYN

-322 NEVYLGQNGN
+322 NEVFLGQNGN

-395 VIDSEMY
+395 VIDQEMY

-430 QELNEK
+430 LELNEK
-436 LGDKVKD
+436 LGDKVKE

-459 AAENAVESGVAD
+459 AAENAVENGVAD

-501 SDPQFS
+501 SQPQYS

-537 FRLNTWLSDEPLT
+537 FRLNTWLKDEPLT
-550 LKVGNQSWSPRNY
+550 VKVGNQNWSPRNY

-584 TVNLGM
+584 TVNLGL
-590 EIGLD
+590 EVGLD
-595 QVMNTFIRLGA
+595 QVFNTFVRLGA
-606 PESAMEKVPAMLL
+606 PAAAMEKVPAMLL

-638 EGNRA
+638 DGNRA
-643 KLSALRSVIDGDGK
+643 KLSALRSVIDGDGN
-657 ELYQSYPSAERAVPS
+657 EIYQSYPSAERAVPS
-672 QAAYLTLFGM
+672 QAAYLTLYGM
-682 QQVVQQGTGRV
+682 QQVVKQGTGRV
-693 LLNKYGKY
+693 LLTKYAKY

-734 NNGPTQLTGSTGALR
+734 NNGPTQLTGATGALK

-755 DNQTPLTLINRAP
+755 ENQAPLALINRAP
-768 EGITDMRVMMDG
+768 EGIVDMQVTADG
-780 QFSCSDFGGGRM
+780 QLSCSNFGGGRM
-792 LPVWTDDPQ
+792 LPIWTDNPEG
-801 SLCQGSTSQDPAWN
+801 LCQASEEQAPVWDLNGNNGEQQDD
-815 LNWNNEAPQEEAA
+815 A
-828 PDWVKDMFGDSPSNS
+828 PDWVKDMFGNNP
-843 PSSRTP
+843 

>member
-12 RKRRAAE
+12 RNKKTAG
-19 KNASS
+19 KKQSS
-24 SRRRRR
+24 SRRRRD
-30 RDDYDDD
+30 RDDYDDED
-37 LYDDEDIDDEYL
+37 LFEDDDIDEQYL
-49 DDEDDEE
+49 DDEDEE
-56 EQMTKKGSKKN
+56 EQMAKKGSKKN
-67 KPRKSK
+67 KPRKVKSK
-73 WRWFWLLFKLMLVFA
+73 WRWFWLLVKLMIVFA
-88 VILAAYGFYLN
+88 VLLAAYGFYLN

-135 SNLLEGMQYRKVSKI
+135 VRLLEGMQYRKVSKI
-150 TTSGEFVVKGN
+150 TTSGEFVVRGN
-161 TIEILRRPFNFPD
+161 SIEILRRPFNFPD
-174 QKEGQVL
+174 QKEGQIL
-181 ARLVFENGMLS
+181 ARMVFDNNALS
-192 KIENIENG
+192 KIENMENG

-224 LVLPMADFPE
+224 LVLPISDFPE
-234 SLIKILLETEDRNF
+234 SLVKILLETEDRNF

-265 NVTAGRSVQGG
+265 NLSAGRSVQGG

-298 ANEAFMALILDYN
+298 ANEAYMAVLLDYN

-322 NEVYLGQNGN
+322 NEVFLGQNGN

-395 VIDSEMY
+395 VIDQEMY

-430 QELNEK
+430 SELNEK
-436 LGDKVKD
+436 LGDKVKE

-459 AAENAVESGVAD
+459 AAENAVENGVAD

-501 SDPQFS
+501 SQPQYS

-537 FRLNTWLSDEPLT
+537 FRLNTWLKDEPLT
-550 LKVGNQSWSPRNY
+550 VKVGNQNWSPRNY

-584 TVNLGM
+584 TVNLGL
-590 EIGLD
+590 EVGLD
-595 QVMNTFIRLGA
+595 QVFNTFVRLGA
-606 PESAMEKVPAMLL
+606 PAAAMEKVPAMLL

-638 EGNRA
+638 DGNRA
-643 KLSALRSVIDGDGK
+643 KLSALRSVIDGDGN
-657 ELYQSYPSAERAVPS
+657 EIYQSYPSAERAVPS
-672 QAAYLTLFGM
+672 QAAYLTLYGM
-682 QQVVQQGTGRV
+682 QQVVKQGTGRV
-693 LLNKYGKY
+693 LLTKYAKY

-734 NNGPTQLTGSTGALR
+734 NNGPTQLTGATGALK

-755 DNQTPLTLINRAP
+755 DNQAPLALINRAP
-768 EGITDMRVMMDG
+768 EGIVDMQVTADG
-780 QFSCSDFGGGRM
+780 QLSCSNFGGGRM
-792 LPVWTDDPQ
+792 LPIWTDNPEG
-801 SLCQGSTSQDPAWN
+801 LCQASEEQAPIWDLNGNNGEQQDD
-815 LNWNNEAPQEEAA
+815 A
-828 PDWVKDMFGDSPSNS
+828 PDWVKDMFGNNP
-843 PSSRTP
+843 

>member
-12 RKRRAAE
+12 RNKKTAG
-19 KNASS
+19 KKQSS
-24 SRRRRR
+24 SRRRRD
-30 RDDYDDD
+30 RDDYDDED
-37 LYDDEDIDDEYL
+37 LFEDDDIDEQYL
-49 DDEDDEE
+49 DDEDEE
-56 EQMTKKGSKKN
+56 EQMAKKGSKKN
-67 KPRKSK
+67 KPRNVKSK
-73 WRWFWLLFKLMLVFA
+73 WRWFWLLVKLMIVFA
-88 VILAAYGFYLN
+88 VLLAAYGFYLN

-135 SNLLEGMQYRKVSKI
+135 VRLLEGMQYRKVSKI
-150 TTSGEFVVKGN
+150 TTSGEFVVRGN
-161 TIEILRRPFNFPD
+161 SIEILRRPFNFPD
-174 QKEGQVL
+174 QKEGQIL
-181 ARLVFENGMLS
+181 ARMVFDNNALS
-192 KIENIENG
+192 KIENMENG

-224 LVLPMADFPE
+224 LVLPISDFPE
-234 SLIKILLETEDRNF
+234 SLVKILLETEDRNF

-265 NVTAGRSVQGG
+265 NLSAGRSVQGG

-298 ANEAFMALILDYN
+298 ANEAYMAVLLDYN

-322 NEVYLGQNGN
+322 NEVFLGQNGN

-395 VIDSEMY
+395 VIDQEMY

-430 QELNEK
+430 SELNEK
-436 LGDKVKD
+436 LGDKVKE

-459 AAENAVESGVAD
+459 AAENAVENGVAD

-501 SDPQFS
+501 SQPQYS

-537 FRLNTWLSDEPLT
+537 FRLNTWLKDEPLT
-550 LKVGNQSWSPRNY
+550 VKVGNQNWSPRNY

-584 TVNLGM
+584 TVNLGL
-590 EIGLD
+590 EVGLD
-595 QVMNTFIRLGA
+595 QVFNTFVRLGA
-606 PESAMEKVPAMLL
+606 PAAAMEKVPAMLL

-638 EGNRA
+638 DGNRA
-643 KLSALRSVIDGDGK
+643 KLSALRSVIDGDGN
-657 ELYQSYPSAERAVPS
+657 EIYQSYPSAERAVPS
-672 QAAYLTLFGM
+672 QAAYLTLYGM
-682 QQVVQQGTGRV
+682 QQVVKQGTGRV
-693 LLNKYGKY
+693 LLTKYAKY

-734 NNGPTQLTGSTGALR
+734 NNGPTQLTGATGALK

-755 DNQTPLTLINRAP
+755 DNQAPLALINRAP
-768 EGITDMRVMMDG
+768 EGIVDMQVTADG
-780 QFSCSDFGGGRM
+780 QLSCSNFGGGRM
-792 LPVWTDDPQ
+792 LPIWTDNPEG
-801 SLCQGSTSQDPAWN
+801 LCQASEEQAPVWDLNGNNGEQQDD
-815 LNWNNEAPQEEAA
+815 A
-828 PDWVKDMFGDSPSNS
+828 PDWVKDMFGNNP
-843 PSSRTP
+843 

>member
-12 RKRRAAE
+12 RNKKTAG
-19 KNASS
+19 KKQSS
-24 SRRRRR
+24 SRRRRD
-30 RDDYDDD
+30 RDDYDDED
-37 LYDDEDIDDEYL
+37 LFEDDDIDEQYL
-49 DDEDDEE
+49 DDEDEE
-56 EQMTKKGSKKN
+56 EQMAKKGSKKN
-67 KPRKSK
+67 KPRKVKSK
-73 WRWFWLLFKLMLVFA
+73 WRWFWLLVKLMIVFA
-88 VILAAYGFYLN
+88 VLLAAYGFYLN

-135 SNLLEGMQYRKVSKI
+135 VRLLEGMQYRKVSKI
-150 TTSGEFVVKGN
+150 TTSGEFVVRGN
-161 TIEILRRPFNFPD
+161 SIEILRRPFNFPD
-174 QKEGQVL
+174 QKEGQIL
-181 ARLVFENGMLS
+181 ARMVFDNNALS
-192 KIENIENG
+192 KIENMENG

-224 LVLPMADFPE
+224 LVLPISDFPE
-234 SLIKILLETEDRNF
+234 SLVKILLETEDRNF

-265 NVTAGRSVQGG
+265 NLSAGRSVQGG

-298 ANEAFMALILDYN
+298 ANEAYMAVLLDYN

-322 NEVYLGQNGN
+322 NEVFLGQNGN

-395 VIDSEMY
+395 VIDQEMY

-430 QELNEK
+430 SELNEK
-436 LGDKVKD
+436 LGDKVKE

-459 AAENAVESGVAD
+459 AAENAVENGVAD

-501 SDPQFS
+501 SQPQYS

-523 KPPVYLAAL
+523 KPPLYLAAL

-537 FRLNTWLSDEPLT
+537 FRLNTWLKDEPLT
-550 LKVGNQSWSPRNY
+550 VKVGNQNWSPRNY

-584 TVNLGM
+584 TVNLGL
-590 EIGLD
+590 EVGLD
-595 QVMNTFIRLGA
+595 QVFNTFVRLGA
-606 PESAMEKVPAMLL
+606 PAAAMEKVPAMLL

-638 EGNRA
+638 DGNRA
-643 KLSALRSVIDGDGK
+643 KLSALRSVIDGDGN
-657 ELYQSYPSAERAVPS
+657 EIYQSYPSAERAVPS
-672 QAAYLTLFGM
+672 QAAYLTLYGM
-682 QQVVQQGTGRV
+682 QQVVKQGTGRV
-693 LLNKYGKY
+693 LLTKYAKY

-734 NNGPTQLTGSTGALR
+734 NNGPTQLTGATGALK

-755 DNQTPLTLINRAP
+755 DNQAPLALINRAP
-768 EGITDMRVMMDG
+768 EGIVDMQVTADG
-780 QFSCSDFGGGRM
+780 QLSCSNFGGGRM
-792 LPVWTDDPQ
+792 LPIWTDNPEG
-801 SLCQGSTSQDPAWN
+801 LCQASEEQAPVWDLNGNNGEQQDD
-815 LNWNNEAPQEEAA
+815 A
-828 PDWVKDMFGDSPSNS
+828 PDWVKDMFGNNP
-843 PSSRTP
+843 

>member
-12 RKRRAAE
+12 RNKKTAG
-19 KNASS
+19 KKQSS
-24 SRRRRR
+24 SRRRRD
-30 RDDYDDD
+30 RDDYDDED
-37 LYDDEDIDDEYL
+37 LFEDDDIDEQYL
-49 DDEDDEE
+49 DDEDEE
-56 EQMTKKGSKKN
+56 EQMAKKGSKKN
-67 KPRKSK
+67 KPRKVKSK
-73 WRWFWLLFKLMLVFA
+73 WRWFWLLVKLMIVFA
-88 VILAAYGFYLN
+88 VLLAAYGFYLN

-135 SNLLEGMQYRKVSKI
+135 VRLLEGMQYRKVSKI
-150 TTSGEFVVKGN
+150 TTSGEFVVRGN
-161 TIEILRRPFNFPD
+161 SIEILRRPFNFPD
-174 QKEGQVL
+174 QKEGQIL
-181 ARLVFENGMLS
+181 ARMVFDNNALS
-192 KIENIENG
+192 KIENMENG

-224 LVLPMADFPE
+224 LVLPISDFPE
-234 SLIKILLETEDRNF
+234 SLVKILLETEDRNF
-248 YEHDGVS
+248 YDHDGVS

-265 NVTAGRSVQGG
+265 NLSAGRSVQGG

-298 ANEAFMALILDYN
+298 ANEAYMAVLLDYN

-322 NEVYLGQNGN
+322 NEVFLGQNGN

-395 VIDSEMY
+395 VIDQEMY

-430 QELNEK
+430 LELNEK
-436 LGDKVKD
+436 LGDKVKE

-459 AAENAVESGVAD
+459 AAENAVENGVAD

-501 SDPQFS
+501 SQPQYS

-537 FRLNTWLSDEPLT
+537 FRLNTWLKDEPLT
-550 LKVGNQSWSPRNY
+550 VKVGNQNWSPRNY

-584 TVNLGM
+584 TVNLGL
-590 EIGLD
+590 EVGLD
-595 QVMNTFIRLGA
+595 QVFNTFVRLGA
-606 PESAMEKVPAMLL
+606 PAAAMEKVPAMLL

-638 EGNRA
+638 DGNRA
-643 KLSALRSVIDGDGK
+643 KLSALRSVIDGDGN
-657 ELYQSYPSAERAVPS
+657 EIYQSYPSAERAVPS
-672 QAAYLTLFGM
+672 QAAYLTLYGM
-682 QQVVQQGTGRV
+682 QQVVKQGTGRV
-693 LLNKYGKY
+693 LLTKYAKY

-734 NNGPTQLTGSTGALR
+734 NNGPTQLTGATGALK

-755 DNQTPLTLINRAP
+755 ENQAPLALINRAP
-768 EGITDMRVMMDG
+768 EGIVDMQVTADG
-780 QFSCSDFGGGRM
+780 QLSCSNFGGGRM
-792 LPVWTDDPQ
+792 LPIWTDNPEG
-801 SLCQGSTSQDPAWN
+801 LCQASEEQAPVWDLNGNNGEQQDD
-815 LNWNNEAPQEEAA
+815 A
-828 PDWVKDMFGDSPSNS
+828 PDWVKDMFGNNP
-843 PSSRTP
+843 

>member
-12 RKRRAAE
+12 RNKKTAG
-19 KNASS
+19 KKQSS
-24 SRRRRR
+24 SRRRRD
-30 RDDYDDD
+30 RDDYDDED
-37 LYDDEDIDDEYL
+37 LFEDDDIDEQYL
-49 DDEDDEE
+49 DDEDEE
-56 EQMTKKGSKKN
+56 EQMAKKGSKKN
-67 KPRKSK
+67 KPRKVKSK
-73 WRWFWLLFKLMLVFA
+73 WRWFWLLVKLMIVFA
-88 VILAAYGFYLN
+88 VLLAAYGFYLN

-135 SNLLEGMQYRKVSKI
+135 VRLLEGMQYRKVSKI
-150 TTSGEFVVKGN
+150 TTSGEFVVRGN
-161 TIEILRRPFNFPD
+161 SIEILRRPFNFPD
-174 QKEGQVL
+174 QKEGQIL
-181 ARLVFENGMLS
+181 ARMVFDNNALS
-192 KIENIENG
+192 KIENMENG

-224 LVLPMADFPE
+224 LVLPISDFPE
-234 SLIKILLETEDRNF
+234 SLVKILLETEDRNF

-265 NVTAGRSVQGG
+265 NLSAGRSVQGG

-298 ANEAFMALILDYN
+298 ANEAYMAVLLDYN

-322 NEVYLGQNGN
+322 NEVFLGQNGN

-395 VIDSEMY
+395 VIDQEMY

-430 QELNEK
+430 LELNEK
-436 LGDKVKD
+436 LGDKVKE

-459 AAENAVESGVAD
+459 AAENAVENGVAD

-501 SDPQFS
+501 SQPQYS

-537 FRLNTWLSDEPLT
+537 FRLNTWLKDEPLT
-550 LKVGNQSWSPRNY
+550 VKVGNQNWSPRNY

-584 TVNLGM
+584 TVNLGL
-590 EIGLD
+590 EVGLD
-595 QVMNTFIRLGA
+595 QVFNTFVRLGA
-606 PESAMEKVPAMLL
+606 PAAAMEKVPAMLL

-638 EGNRA
+638 DGNRA
-643 KLSALRSVIDGDGK
+643 KLSALRSVIDGDGN
-657 ELYQSYPSAERAVPS
+657 EIYQSYPSAERAVPS
-672 QAAYLTLFGM
+672 QAAYLTLYGM
-682 QQVVQQGTGRV
+682 QQVVKQGTGRV
-693 LLNKYGKY
+693 LLTKYAKY

-734 NNGPTQLTGSTGALR
+734 NNGPTQLTGATGALK

-755 DNQTPLTLINRAP
+755 DNQAPLALINRAP
-768 EGITDMRVMMDG
+768 EGIVDMQVTADG
-780 QFSCSDFGGGRM
+780 QLSCSNFGGGRM
-792 LPVWTDDPQ
+792 LPIWTDNPEG
-801 SLCQGSTSQDPAWN
+801 LCQASEEQAPVWDLNGNNGEQQDD
-815 LNWNNEAPQEEAA
+815 A
-828 PDWVKDMFGDSPSNS
+828 PDWVKDMFGSN
-843 PSSRTP
+843 P

>member
-12 RKRRAAE
+12 RNKKTAD
-19 KNASS
+19 KKQSS
-24 SRRRRR
+24 SRRRRD
-30 RDDYDDD
+30 RDDYDDED
-37 LYDDEDIDDEYL
+37 LYQDDDIEEQYL
-49 DDEDDEE
+49 DDEDEE
-56 EQMTKKGSKKN
+56 EHMAKKGSKN
-67 KPRKSK
+67 KKQRKVKSK
-73 WRWFWLLFKLMLVFA
+73 WRWFWLLVKLMIVFA
-88 VILAAYGFYLN
+88 VLLAAYGFYLN

-135 SNLLEGMQYRKVSKI
+135 TRLLEGMQYRKVSKI
-150 TTSGEFVVKGN
+150 TTSGEFVVRGN

-174 QKEGQVL
+174 QKEGQIL
-181 ARLVFENGMLS
+181 ARMVFENNALS
-192 KIENIENG
+192 KIENMENG

-224 LVLPMADFPE
+224 LVLPLADFPE
-234 SLIKILLETEDRNF
+234 SLVKILLETEDRNF

-255 LYSIGRAVVA
+255 LYSIGRAVIA
-265 NVTAGRSVQGG
+265 NLTAGRSVQGG

-298 ANEAFMALILDYN
+298 ANEAYMALLLDYN

-322 NEVYLGQNGN
+322 NEVFLGQNGN

-395 VIDSEMY
+395 VIDQEMY

-430 QELNEK
+430 LELNEK
-436 LGDKVKD
+436 LGDKVKE

-459 AAENAVESGVAD
+459 AAENAVENGVAD
-471 LRKSRKLD
+471 LRKTRKLD

-501 SDPQFS
+501 SQPQFS

-537 FRLNTWLSDEPLT
+537 YRLNTWLKDEPLT
-550 LKVGNQSWSPRNY
+550 VKVGNQNWSPRNY

-584 TVNLGM
+584 TVNLGLD
-590 EIGLD
+590 IGLD
-595 QVMNTFIRLGA
+595 QVFNTFVRLGA
-606 PESAMEKVPAMLL
+606 PAAAMEKVPAMFL

-643 KLSALRSVIDGDGK
+643 KLSSLRSVIDGDGN
-657 ELYQSYPSAERAVPS
+657 EIYQSYPSAERAVPS
-672 QAAYLTLFGM
+672 QAAYLTLYGM
-682 QQVVQQGTGRV
+682 QQVVNQGTGRV
-693 LLNKYGKY
+693 LLSKYGKY

-734 NNGPTQLTGSTGALR
+734 NNGPTQLTGATGALK

-755 DNQTPLTLINRAP
+755 DNQAPLALINRAP
-768 EGITDMRVMMDG
+768 EGIVDMQVTADG
-780 QFSCSDFGGGRM
+780 QLSCSNFGGGRM
-792 LPVWTDDPQ
+792 LPIWTDNPD
-801 SLCQGSTSQDPAWN
+801 SLCQASEDQAPTWN
-815 LNWNNEAPQEEAA
+815 LNGNNDEQKSDA
-828 PDWVKDMFGDSPSNS
+828 PDWVKDMFGDNP
-843 PSSRTP
+843 

>member
-12 RKRRAAE
+12 RSKKTAD
-19 KNASS
+19 KKQSS
-24 SRRRRR
+24 SRHRRD
-30 RDDYDDD
+30 RDDYDDED
-37 LYDDEDIDDEYL
+37 LYQDDDIEEQYL
-49 DDEDDEE
+49 DDEDEE
-56 EQMTKKGSKKN
+56 EHMAKKGSKN
-67 KPRKSK
+67 KKQRKVKSK
-73 WRWFWLLFKLMLVFA
+73 WRWFWLLVKLMIVFA
-88 VILAAYGFYLN
+88 VLLAAYGFYLN

-135 SNLLEGMQYRKVSKI
+135 TRLLEGMQYRKVSKI
-150 TTSGEFVVKGN
+150 TTSGEFVVRGN

-174 QKEGQVL
+174 QKEGQIL
-181 ARLVFENGMLS
+181 ARMVFENNSLS
-192 KIENIENG
+192 KIENMENG

-224 LVLPMADFPE
+224 LVLPLADFPE
-234 SLIKILLETEDRNF
+234 SLVKILLETEDRNF

-265 NVTAGRSVQGG
+265 NLTAGRSVQGG

-298 ANEAFMALILDYN
+298 ANEAYMAILLDYN
-311 YSKERILELYL
+311 YGKERILELYL
-322 NEVYLGQNGN
+322 NEVFLGQNGN

-395 VIDSEMY
+395 VIDQEMY

-430 QELNEK
+430 LELNEK
-436 LGDKVKD
+436 LGDKVKE

-459 AAENAVESGVAD
+459 AAENAVENGVAD
-471 LRKSRKLD
+471 LRKTRKLD

-501 SDPQFS
+501 SQPQFS

-537 FRLNTWLSDEPLT
+537 YRLNTWLKDEPLT
-550 LKVGNQSWSPRNY
+550 VKVGNQNWSPRNY

-584 TVNLGM
+584 TVNLGLD
-590 EIGLD
+590 IGLD
-595 QVMNTFIRLGA
+595 QVFNTFVRLGA
-606 PESAMEKVPAMLL
+606 PAAAMEKVPAMFL

-628 VAQVYQTIGG
+628 VAQIYQTIGG

-643 KLSALRSVIDGDGK
+643 KLSSLRSVIDGDGN
-657 ELYQSYPSAERAVPS
+657 EIYQSYPSAERAVPS
-672 QAAYLTLFGM
+672 QAAYLTLYGM
-682 QQVVQQGTGRV
+682 QQVVNQGTGRV
-693 LLNKYGKY
+693 LLSKYGKY

-755 DNQTPLTLINRAP
+755 DNQAPLALINRAP
-768 EGITDMRVMMDG
+768 EGIVDMQVTADG
-780 QFSCSDFGGGRM
+780 QLSCSNFGGGRM
-792 LPVWTDDPQ
+792 LPIWTDNPD
-801 SLCQGSTSQDPAWN
+801 SLCQASENQAPAWN
-815 LNWNNEAPQEEAA
+815 LNGNNDEQKSDA
-828 PDWVKDMFGDSPSNS
+828 PDWVKDMFGDNP
-843 PSSRTP
+843 

>member
-12 RKRRAAE
+12 RNKKTAD
-19 KNASS
+19 KKQSS
-24 SRRRRR
+24 SRRRRD
-30 RDDYDDD
+30 RDDYDDED
-37 LYDDEDIDDEYL
+37 LYQDDDIEEQYL
-49 DDEDDEE
+49 DDEDEE
-56 EQMTKKGSKKN
+56 EHMAKKGSKN
-67 KPRKSK
+67 KKQRKVKSK
-73 WRWFWLLFKLMLVFA
+73 WRWFWLLVKLMIVFA
-88 VILAAYGFYLN
+88 VLLAAYGFYLN

-135 SNLLEGMQYRKVSKI
+135 TRLLEGMQYRKVSKI
-150 TTSGEFVVKGN
+150 TTSGEFVVRGN

-174 QKEGQVL
+174 QKEGQIL
-181 ARLVFENGMLS
+181 ARMVFENNALS
-192 KIENIENG
+192 KIENMENG

-224 LVLPMADFPE
+224 LVLPLADFPE
-234 SLIKILLETEDRNF
+234 SLVKILLETEDRNF

-265 NVTAGRSVQGG
+265 NLTAGRSVQGG

-298 ANEAFMALILDYN
+298 ANEAYMALLLDYN

-322 NEVYLGQNGN
+322 NEVFLGQNGN

-395 VIDSEMY
+395 VIDQEMY

-430 QELNEK
+430 LELNEK
-436 LGDKVKD
+436 LGDKVKE

-459 AAENAVESGVAD
+459 AAENAVENGVAD
-471 LRKSRKLD
+471 LRKTRKLD

-501 SDPQFS
+501 SQPQFS

-537 FRLNTWLSDEPLT
+537 YRLNTWLKDEPLT
-550 LKVGNQSWSPRNY
+550 VKVGNQNWSPRNY

-584 TVNLGM
+584 TVNLGLD
-590 EIGLD
+590 IGLD
-595 QVMNTFIRLGA
+595 QVFNTFVRLGA
-606 PESAMEKVPAMLL
+606 PAAAMEKVPAMFL

-643 KLSALRSVIDGDGK
+643 KLSSLRSVIDGDGN
-657 ELYQSYPSAERAVPS
+657 EIYQSYPSAERAVPS
-672 QAAYLTLFGM
+672 QAAYLTLYGM
-682 QQVVQQGTGRV
+682 QQVVNQGTGRV
-693 LLNKYGKY
+693 LLSKYGKY

-734 NNGPTQLTGSTGALR
+734 NNGPTQLTGATGALK
-749 VYQRYL
+749 VYQLYL
-755 DNQTPLTLINRAP
+755 DNQAPLALINRAP
-768 EGITDMRVMMDG
+768 EGIVDMQVTADG
-780 QFSCSDFGGGRM
+780 QLSCSNFGGGRM
-792 LPVWTDDPQ
+792 LPIWTDNPD
-801 SLCQGSTSQDPAWN
+801 SLCQASEDQAPTWN
-815 LNWNNEAPQEEAA
+815 LNGNNDEQKSDA
-828 PDWVKDMFGDSPSNS
+828 PDWVKDMFGDNP
-843 PSSRTP
+843 

>member
-12 RKRRAAE
+12 RNKKTAG
-19 KNASS
+19 KKQSS
-24 SRRRRR
+24 SRRRRD
-30 RDDYDDD
+30 RDDYDDED
-37 LYDDEDIDDEYL
+37 LFEDDDIDEQYL
-49 DDEDDEE
+49 DDEDEE
-56 EQMTKKGSKKN
+56 EQMAKKGSKKN
-67 KPRKSK
+67 MPRKVKSK
-73 WRWFWLLFKLMLVFA
+73 WRWFWLLVKLMIVFA
-88 VILAAYGFYLN
+88 VLLAAYGFYLN

-135 SNLLEGMQYRKVSKI
+135 VRLLEGMQYRKVSKI
-150 TTSGEFVVKGN
+150 TTSGEFVVRGN
-161 TIEILRRPFNFPD
+161 SIEILRRPFNFPD
-174 QKEGQVL
+174 QKEGQIL
-181 ARLVFENGMLS
+181 ARMVFDNNALS
-192 KIENIENG
+192 KIENMENG

-224 LVLPMADFPE
+224 LVLPISDFPE
-234 SLIKILLETEDRNF
+234 SLVKILLETEDRNF

-265 NVTAGRSVQGG
+265 NLSAGRSVQGG

-298 ANEAFMALILDYN
+298 ANEAYMAVLLDYN

-322 NEVYLGQNGN
+322 NEVFLGQNGN

-395 VIDSEMY
+395 VIDQEMY

-430 QELNEK
+430 FELNEK
-436 LGDKVKD
+436 LGDKVKE

-459 AAENAVESGVAD
+459 AAENAVENGVAD

-501 SDPQFS
+501 SQPQYS

-532 SEPDR
+532 SEPDS
-537 FRLNTWLSDEPLT
+537 FRLNTWLKDEPLT
-550 LKVGNQSWSPRNY
+550 VKVGNQNWSPRNY

-584 TVNLGM
+584 TVNLGL
-590 EIGLD
+590 EVGLD
-595 QVMNTFIRLGA
+595 QVFNTFVRLGA
-606 PESAMEKVPAMLL
+606 PAAAMEKVPAMLL

-638 EGNRA
+638 DGNRA
-643 KLSALRSVIDGDGK
+643 KLSALRSVIDGDGN
-657 ELYQSYPSAERAVPS
+657 EIYQSYPSAERAVPS
-672 QAAYLTLFGM
+672 QAAYLTLYGM
-682 QQVVQQGTGRV
+682 QQVVKQGTGRV
-693 LLNKYGKY
+693 LLTKYAKY

-734 NNGPTQLTGSTGALR
+734 NNGPTQLTGATGALK

-755 DNQTPLTLINRAP
+755 DNQAPLALINRAP
-768 EGITDMRVMMDG
+768 EGIVDMQVTADG
-780 QFSCSDFGGGRM
+780 QLSCSNFGGGRM
-792 LPVWTDDPQ
+792 LPIWTDNPEG
-801 SLCQGSTSQDPAWN
+801 LCQASEEQAPVWDLNGNNGEQQDD
-815 LNWNNEAPQEEAA
+815 A
-828 PDWVKDMFGDSPSNS
+828 PDWVKDMFGNNP
-843 PSSRTP
+843 

>member
-12 RKRRAAE
+12 RNKKTAD
-19 KNASS
+19 KKQSS
-24 SRRRRR
+24 SRRRRD
-30 RDDYDDD
+30 RDDYDDED
-37 LYDDEDIDDEYL
+37 LYQDDDIEEQYL
-49 DDEDDEE
+49 DDEDEE
-56 EQMTKKGSKKN
+56 EHMAKKGSKN
-67 KPRKSK
+67 KKQRKVKSK
-73 WRWFWLLFKLMLVFA
+73 WRWFWLLVKLMIVFA
-88 VILAAYGFYLN
+88 VLLAAYGFYLN

-135 SNLLEGMQYRKVSKI
+135 TRLLEGMQYRKVSKI
-150 TTSGEFVVKGN
+150 TTSGEFVVRGN

-174 QKEGQVL
+174 QKEGQIL
-181 ARLVFENGMLS
+181 ARMVFENNALS
-192 KIENIENG
+192 KIENMENG

-224 LVLPMADFPE
+224 LVLPLADFPE
-234 SLIKILLETEDRNF
+234 SLVKILLETEDRNF

-265 NVTAGRSVQGG
+265 NLTAGRSVQGG

-298 ANEAFMALILDYN
+298 ANEAYMALLLDYN

-322 NEVYLGQNGN
+322 NEVFLGQNGN

-395 VIDSEMY
+395 VIDQEMY

-430 QELNEK
+430 LELNEK
-436 LGDKVKD
+436 LGDKVKE

-459 AAENAVESGVAD
+459 AAENAVENGVAD
-471 LRKSRKLD
+471 LRKTRKLD

-501 SDPQFS
+501 SQPQFS

-537 FRLNTWLSDEPLT
+537 YRLNTWLKDEPLT
-550 LKVGNQSWSPRNY
+550 VKVGNQNWSPRNY

-584 TVNLGM
+584 TVNLGLD
-590 EIGLD
+590 IGLD
-595 QVMNTFIRLGA
+595 QVFNTFVRLGA
-606 PESAMEKVPAMLL
+606 PAAAMEKVPAMFL

-643 KLSALRSVIDGDGK
+643 KLSSLRSVIDGDGN
-657 ELYQSYPSAERAVPS
+657 EIYQSYPSAERAVPS
-672 QAAYLTLFGM
+672 QAAYLTLYGM
-682 QQVVQQGTGRV
+682 QQVVNQGTGRV
-693 LLNKYGKY
+693 LLSKYGKY

-734 NNGPTQLTGSTGALR
+734 NNGPTQLTGATGALK

-755 DNQTPLTLINRAP
+755 DNQAPLALINRAP
-768 EGITDMRVMMDG
+768 EGIVDMQVTADG
-780 QFSCSDFGGGRM
+780 QLSCSNFGGGRM
-792 LPVWTDDPQ
+792 LPIWTDNPD
-801 SLCQGSTSQDPAWN
+801 SLCQASEDQAPTWN
-815 LNWNNEAPQEEAA
+815 LNGNNDEQKSDA
-828 PDWVKDMFGDSPSNS
+828 PDWVKDMFGDNP
-843 PSSRTP
+843 

>member
-12 RKRRAAE
+12 RSKKAAD
-19 KNASS
+19 KKQSS
-24 SRRRRR
+24 SRRRRD
-30 RDDYDDD
+30 RDDYDDED
-37 LYDDEDIDDEYL
+37 LYQDDDIEEQYL
-49 DDEDDEE
+49 DDEDEE
-56 EQMTKKGSKKN
+56 EHMAKKGSKN
-67 KPRKSK
+67 KKTRKVKSK
-73 WRWFWLLFKLMLVFA
+73 WRWFWLLVKLMIVFA
-88 VILAAYGFYLN
+88 VLLAAYGFYLN

-135 SNLLEGMQYRKVSKI
+135 TRLLEGMQYRKVSKI
-150 TTSGEFVVKGN
+150 TTSGEFVVRGN

-174 QKEGQVL
+174 QKEGQIL
-181 ARLVFENGMLS
+181 ARMVFENNSLS
-192 KIENIENG
+192 KIENMENG

-224 LVLPMADFPE
+224 LVLPLADFPE
-234 SLIKILLETEDRNF
+234 SLVKILLETEDRNF

-265 NVTAGRSVQGG
+265 NLTAGRSIQGG

-298 ANEAFMALILDYN
+298 ANEAYMAILLDYN
-311 YSKERILELYL
+311 YGKERILELYL
-322 NEVYLGQNGN
+322 NEVFLGQNGN

-395 VIDSEMY
+395 VIDQEMY

-430 QELNEK
+430 LELNEK
-436 LGDKVKD
+436 LGDKVKE

-459 AAENAVESGVAD
+459 AAENAVENGVAD
-471 LRKSRKLD
+471 LRKTRKLD

-488 DRING
+488 DRVNG

-501 SDPQFS
+501 SQPQFS

-537 FRLNTWLSDEPLT
+537 YRLNTWLKDEPLT
-550 LKVGNQSWSPRNY
+550 VKVGNQNWSPRNY

-584 TVNLGM
+584 TVNLGLDV
-590 EIGLD
+590 GLD
-595 QVMNTFIRLGA
+595 QVFNTFVRLGA
-606 PESAMEKVPAMLL
+606 PAAAMEKVPAMLL

-643 KLSALRSVIDGDGK
+643 KLSSLRSVIDGDGN
-657 ELYQSYPSAERAVPS
+657 EIYQSYPSAERAVPS
-672 QAAYLTLFGM
+672 QAAYLTLYGM
-682 QQVVQQGTGRV
+682 QQVVNQGTGRV
-693 LLNKYGKY
+693 LLSKYGKY

-734 NNGPTQLTGSTGALR
+734 NNGPTQLTGATGALK

-755 DNQTPLTLINRAP
+755 DNQAPLALINRAP
-768 EGITDMRVMMDG
+768 EGIVDMQVTADG
-780 QFSCSDFGGGRM
+780 QLSCSNFGGGRM
-792 LPVWTDDPQ
+792 LPIWTDNPE
-801 SLCQGSTSQDPAWN
+801 SLCQGSENQAPEWN
-815 LNWNNEAPQEEAA
+815 LNGNNDEQKSDA
-828 PDWVKDMFGDSPSNS
+828 PDWVKDMFGDNP
-843 PSSRTP
+843 

>member
-12 RKRRAAE
+12 RNKKSTE
-19 KNASS
+19 KKQSS
-24 SRRRRR
+24 SRRRRN
-30 RDDYDDD
+30 RDDYDDED
-37 LYDDEDIDDEYL
+37 LYQDDDIEEQYL
-49 DDEDDEE
+49 DDEDEE
-56 EQMTKKGSKKN
+56 EQMAKKGSNKK
-67 KPRKSK
+67 KQRKVKSK
-73 WRWFWLLFKLMLVFA
+73 WRWFWLLVKLMIVFA
-88 VILAAYGFYLN
+88 VLLAAYGFYLN

-135 SNLLEGMQYRKVSKI
+135 TRLLEGMQYRKVSKI
-150 TTSGEFVVKGN
+150 TTSGEFVVRGN
-161 TIEILRRPFNFPD
+161 SIEILRRPFNFPD
-174 QKEGQVL
+174 QKEGQIL
-181 ARLVFENGMLS
+181 ARMVFENNSLS
-192 KIENIENG
+192 KIENMENG

-224 LVLPMADFPE
+224 LVLPLADFPE
-234 SLIKILLETEDRNF
+234 SLVKILLETEDRNF

-265 NVTAGRSVQGG
+265 NLTAGRSVQGG

-298 ANEAFMALILDYN
+298 ANEAYMAILLDYN

-322 NEVYLGQNGN
+322 NEVFLGQNGN

-395 VIDSEMY
+395 VIDQEMY

-430 QELNEK
+430 LELNEK
-436 LGDKVKD
+436 LGDKVKE

-459 AAENAVESGVAD
+459 AAENAVENGVAD
-471 LRKSRKLD
+471 LRKTRKLD

-501 SDPQFS
+501 SQPQFS

-537 FRLNTWLSDEPLT
+537 YRLNTWLKDEPLT
-550 LKVGNQSWSPRNY
+550 VKVGNQNWSPRNY

-584 TVNLGM
+584 TVNLGLD
-590 EIGLD
+590 IGLD
-595 QVMNTFIRLGA
+595 QVFNTFVRLGA
-606 PESAMEKVPAMLL
+606 PATAMEKLPAMLL

-643 KLSALRSVIDGDGK
+643 KLSSLRSVIDGDGK
-657 ELYQSYPSAERAVPS
+657 EIYQSYPSAERAVPS
-672 QAAYLTLFGM
+672 QAAYLTLYGM
-682 QQVVQQGTGRV
+682 QQVVNQGTGRV
-693 LLNKYGKY
+693 LLSKYGKY

-734 NNGPTQLTGSTGALR
+734 NNGPTQLTGATGALK

-755 DNQTPLTLINRAP
+755 DNQAPLALINRAP
-768 EGITDMRVMMDG
+768 EGIVDMQVTADG
-780 QFSCSDFGGGRM
+780 QLSCSNFGGGRM
-792 LPVWTDDPQ
+792 LPIWTDNPD
-801 SLCQGSTSQDPAWN
+801 SLCQSSENQAPVWN
-815 LNWNNEAPQEEAA
+815 LNGNNDEQQNDA
-828 PDWVKDMFGDSPSNS
+828 PDWVKDMFGNNP
-843 PSSRTP
+843 

>member
-12 RKRRAAE
+12 RSKKTAD
-19 KNASS
+19 KKQSS
-24 SRRRRR
+24 SRRRRD
-30 RDDYDDD
+30 RDDYDDED
-37 LYDDEDIDDEYL
+37 LYQDDDIEEQYL
-49 DDEDDEE
+49 DDEDEE
-56 EQMTKKGSKKN
+56 EHMAKKGSKN
-67 KPRKSK
+67 KKQRKVKSK
-73 WRWFWLLFKLMLVFA
+73 WRWFWLLVKLMIVFA
-88 VILAAYGFYLN
+88 VLLAAYGFYLN

-135 SNLLEGMQYRKVSKI
+135 TRLLEGMQYRKVSKI
-150 TTSGEFVVKGN
+150 TTSGEFVVRGN

-174 QKEGQVL
+174 QKEGQIL
-181 ARLVFENGMLS
+181 ARMVFENNSLS
-192 KIENIENG
+192 KIENMENG

-224 LVLPMADFPE
+224 LVLPLADFPE
-234 SLIKILLETEDRNF
+234 SLVKILLETEDRNF

-255 LYSIGRAVVA
+255 LYSIRRAVVA
-265 NVTAGRSVQGG
+265 NLTAGRSVQGG

-298 ANEAFMALILDYN
+298 ANEAYMAILLDYN
-311 YSKERILELYL
+311 YGKERILELYL
-322 NEVYLGQNGN
+322 NEVFLGQNGN

-376 PQNAIKRRN
+376 PQNAIKRSN

-395 VIDSEMY
+395 VIDQEMY

-430 QELNEK
+430 LELNEK
-436 LGDKVKD
+436 LGDKVKE

-459 AAENAVESGVAD
+459 AAENAVENGVAD
-471 LRKSRKLD
+471 LRKTRKLD

-488 DRING
+488 DRVNG

-501 SDPQFS
+501 SQPQFS

-537 FRLNTWLSDEPLT
+537 YRLNTWLKDEPLT
-550 LKVGNQSWSPRNY
+550 VKVGNQNWSPRNY

-584 TVNLGM
+584 TVNLGLD
-590 EIGLD
+590 IGLD
-595 QVMNTFIRLGA
+595 QVFNTFVRLGA
-606 PESAMEKVPAMLL
+606 PAAAMEKVPAMFL

-643 KLSALRSVIDGDGK
+643 KLSSLRSVIDGDGN
-657 ELYQSYPSAERAVPS
+657 EIYQSYPSAERAVPS
-672 QAAYLTLFGM
+672 QAAYLTLYGM
-682 QQVVQQGTGRV
+682 QQVVNQGTGRV
-693 LLNKYGKY
+693 LLSKYGKY

-755 DNQTPLTLINRAP
+755 DNQAPLALINRAP
-768 EGITDMRVMMDG
+768 EGIVDMQVTADG
-780 QFSCSDFGGGRM
+780 QLSCSNFGGGRM
-792 LPVWTDDPQ
+792 LPIWTDNPD
-801 SLCQGSTSQDPAWN
+801 SLCQASENQAPAWN
-815 LNWNNEAPQEEAA
+815 LNGNNDEQKSDA
-828 PDWVKDMFGDSPSNS
+828 PDWVKDMFGDNP
-843 PSSRTP
+843 

>member
-12 RKRRAAE
+12 RNKKTAG
-19 KNASS
+19 KKQSS
-24 SRRRRR
+24 SRRRRD
-30 RDDYDDD
+30 RDDYDDED
-37 LYDDEDIDDEYL
+37 LFEDDDIDEQYL
-49 DDEDDEE
+49 DDEDEE
-56 EQMTKKGSKKN
+56 EQMAKKGSKKN
-67 KPRKSK
+67 KPRKVKSK
-73 WRWFWLLFKLMLVFA
+73 WRWFWLLVKLMIVFA
-88 VILAAYGFYLN
+88 VLLAAYGFYLN

-135 SNLLEGMQYRKVSKI
+135 VRLLEGMQYRKVSKI
-150 TTSGEFVVKGN
+150 TTSGEFVVRGN
-161 TIEILRRPFNFPD
+161 SIEILRRPFNFPD
-174 QKEGQVL
+174 QKEGQIL
-181 ARLVFENGMLS
+181 ARMVFDNNALS
-192 KIENIENG
+192 KIENMENG

-224 LVLPMADFPE
+224 LVLPISDFPE
-234 SLIKILLETEDRNF
+234 SLVKILLETEDRNF

-265 NVTAGRSVQGG
+265 NLSAGRSVQGG

-298 ANEAFMALILDYN
+298 ANEAYMAVLLDYN

-322 NEVYLGQNGN
+322 NEVFLGQNGN

-395 VIDSEMY
+395 VIDQEMY

-430 QELNEK
+430 LELNEK
-436 LGDKVKD
+436 LGDKVKE

-459 AAENAVESGVAD
+459 AAENAVENGVAD

-501 SDPQFS
+501 SQPQYS

-537 FRLNTWLSDEPLT
+537 FRLNTWLKDEPLT
-550 LKVGNQSWSPRNY
+550 VKVGNQNWSPRNY

-584 TVNLGM
+584 TVNLGL
-590 EIGLD
+590 EVGLD
-595 QVMNTFIRLGA
+595 QVFNTFVRLGA
-606 PESAMEKVPAMLL
+606 PAAAMEKVPAMLL
-619 GAVNLTPAE
+619 GAVNLAPAE

-638 EGNRA
+638 DGNRA
-643 KLSALRSVIDGDGK
+643 KLSALRSVIDGDGN
-657 ELYQSYPSAERAVPS
+657 EIYQSYPSAERAVPS
-672 QAAYLTLFGM
+672 QAAYLTLYGM
-682 QQVVQQGTGRV
+682 QQVVKQGTGRV
-693 LLNKYGKY
+693 LLTKYAKY

-734 NNGPTQLTGSTGALR
+734 NNGPTQLTGATGALK

-755 DNQTPLTLINRAP
+755 DNQAPLALINRAP
-768 EGITDMRVMMDG
+768 EGIVDMQVTADG
-780 QFSCSDFGGGRM
+780 QLSCSNFGGGRM
-792 LPVWTDDPQ
+792 LPIWTDNPEG
-801 SLCQGSTSQDPAWN
+801 LCQASEEQAPVWDLNGNNGEQQDD
-815 LNWNNEAPQEEAA
+815 A
-828 PDWVKDMFGDSPSNS
+828 PDWVKDMFGNNP
-843 PSSRTP
+843 

>member
-12 RKRRAAE
+12 RNKKTAG
-19 KNASS
+19 KKQSS
-24 SRRRRR
+24 SRRRRD
-30 RDDYDDD
+30 RDDYDDED
-37 LYDDEDIDDEYL
+37 LFEDDDIDEQYL
-49 DDEDDEE
+49 DDEDEE
-56 EQMTKKGSKKN
+56 EQMAKKGSKKN
-67 KPRKSK
+67 KPRKVKSK
-73 WRWFWLLFKLMLVFA
+73 WRWFWLLVKLMIVFA
-88 VILAAYGFYLN
+88 VLLAAYGFYLN

-135 SNLLEGMQYRKVSKI
+135 VRLLEGMQYRKVSKI
-150 TTSGEFVVKGN
+150 TTSGEFVVRGN
-161 TIEILRRPFNFPD
+161 SIEILRRPFNFPD
-174 QKEGQVL
+174 QKEGQIL
-181 ARLVFENGMLS
+181 ARMVFDNNALS
-192 KIENIENG
+192 KIENMENG

-224 LVLPMADFPE
+224 LVLPISDFPE
-234 SLIKILLETEDRNF
+234 SLVKILLETEDRNF

-265 NVTAGRSVQGG
+265 NLSAGRSVQGG

-298 ANEAFMALILDYN
+298 ANEAYMAVLLDYN

-322 NEVYLGQNGN
+322 NEVFLGQNGN

-376 PQNAIKRRN
+376 PQNVIKRRN

-395 VIDSEMY
+395 VIDQEMY

-430 QELNEK
+430 SELNEK
-436 LGDKVKD
+436 LGDKVKE

-459 AAENAVESGVAD
+459 AAENAVENGVAD

-501 SDPQFS
+501 SQPQYS

-537 FRLNTWLSDEPLT
+537 FRLNTWLKDEPLT
-550 LKVGNQSWSPRNY
+550 VKVGNQNWSPRNY

-584 TVNLGM
+584 TVNLGL
-590 EIGLD
+590 EVGLD
-595 QVMNTFIRLGA
+595 QVFNTFVRLGA
-606 PESAMEKVPAMLL
+606 PAAAMEKVPAMLL

-638 EGNRA
+638 DGNRA
-643 KLSALRSVIDGDGK
+643 KLSALRSVIDGDGN
-657 ELYQSYPSAERAVPS
+657 EIYQSYPSAERAVPS
-672 QAAYLTLFGM
+672 QAAYLTLYGM
-682 QQVVQQGTGRV
+682 QQVVKQGTGRV
-693 LLNKYGKY
+693 LLTKYAKY

-734 NNGPTQLTGSTGALR
+734 NNGPTQLTGATGALK

-755 DNQTPLTLINRAP
+755 DNQAPLALINRAP
-768 EGITDMRVMMDG
+768 EGIVDMQVTADG
-780 QFSCSDFGGGRM
+780 QLSCSNFGGGRM
-792 LPVWTDDPQ
+792 LPIWTDNPEG
-801 SLCQGSTSQDPAWN
+801 LCQASEEQAPVWDLNGNNGEQQDD
-815 LNWNNEAPQEEAA
+815 A
-828 PDWVKDMFGDSPSNS
+828 PDWVKDMFGNNP
-843 PSSRTP
+843 

>member
-12 RKRRAAE
+12 RSKKTAD
-19 KNASS
+19 KKQSS
-24 SRRRRR
+24 SRRRRD
-30 RDDYDDD
+30 RDDYDDED
-37 LYDDEDIDDEYL
+37 LYQDDDIEEQYL
-49 DDEDDEE
+49 DDEDEE
-56 EQMTKKGSKKN
+56 EHMAKKGSKN
-67 KPRKSK
+67 KKQRKVKSK
-73 WRWFWLLFKLMLVFA
+73 WRWFWLLVKLMIVFA
-88 VILAAYGFYLN
+88 VLLAAYGFYLN

-135 SNLLEGMQYRKVSKI
+135 TRLLEGMQYRKVSKI
-150 TTSGEFVVKGN
+150 TTSGEFVVRGN

-174 QKEGQVL
+174 QKEGQIL
-181 ARLVFENGMLS
+181 ARMVFENNSLS
-192 KIENIENG
+192 KIENMENG

-224 LVLPMADFPE
+224 LVLPLADFPE
-234 SLIKILLETEDRNF
+234 SLVKILLETEDRNF

-265 NVTAGRSVQGG
+265 NLTAGRSVQGG

-298 ANEAFMALILDYN
+298 ANEAYMAILLDYN
-311 YSKERILELYL
+311 YGKERILELYL
-322 NEVYLGQNGN
+322 NEVFLGQNGN

-395 VIDSEMY
+395 VIDQEMY

-430 QELNEK
+430 LELNEK
-436 LGDKVKD
+436 LGDKVKE

-459 AAENAVESGVAD
+459 AAENAVENGVAD
-471 LRKSRKLD
+471 LRKTRKLD

-488 DRING
+488 DRVNG

-501 SDPQFS
+501 SQPQFS

-537 FRLNTWLSDEPLT
+537 YRLNTWLKDEPLT
-550 LKVGNQSWSPRNY
+550 VKVGNQNWSPRNY

-584 TVNLGM
+584 TVNLGLD
-590 EIGLD
+590 IGLD
-595 QVMNTFIRLGA
+595 QVFNTFVRLGA
-606 PESAMEKVPAMLL
+606 PAAAMEKVPAMFL

-643 KLSALRSVIDGDGK
+643 KLSSLRSVIDGDGN
-657 ELYQSYPSAERAVPS
+657 EIYQSYPSAERAVPS
-672 QAAYLTLFGM
+672 QAAYLTLYGM
-682 QQVVQQGTGRV
+682 QQVVNQGTGRV
-693 LLNKYGKY
+693 LLSKYGKY

-755 DNQTPLTLINRAP
+755 DNQAPLALINRAP
-768 EGITDMRVMMDG
+768 EGIVDMQVTADG
-780 QFSCSDFGGGRM
+780 QLSCSNFGGGRM
-792 LPVWTDDPQ
+792 LPIWTDNPD
-801 SLCQGSTSQDPAWN
+801 SLCQASENQAPAWN
-815 LNWNNEAPQEEAA
+815 LNGNNDEQKSDA
-828 PDWVKDMFGDSPSNS
+828 PDWVKDMFGDNP
-843 PSSRTP
+843 

>member
-12 RKRRAAE
+12 RNKKIAG
-19 KNASS
+19 KKQSS

-30 RDDYDDD
+30 DRDDYDDED
-37 LYDDEDIDDEYL
+37 LFEDDDIDEQYL
-49 DDEDDEE
+49 DDEDEE
-56 EQMTKKGSKKN
+56 EQMAKKGSKNN
-67 KPRKSK
+67 KPRKVKSK
-73 WRWFWLLFKLMLVFA
+73 WRWFWLLVKLMIVFA
-88 VILAAYGFYLN
+88 VLLAAYGFYLN

-135 SNLLEGMQYRKVSKI
+135 VRLLEGMQYRKVSKI
-150 TTSGEFVVKGN
+150 TTSGEFVVRGN
-161 TIEILRRPFNFPD
+161 SIEILRRPFNFPD
-174 QKEGQVL
+174 QKEGQIL
-181 ARLVFENGMLS
+181 ARMVFENNALS
-192 KIENIENG
+192 KIENMENG

-224 LVLPMADFPE
+224 LVLPISDFPE
-234 SLIKILLETEDRNF
+234 SLVKILLETEDRNF

-265 NVTAGRSVQGG
+265 NLSAGRSVQGG

-298 ANEAFMALILDYN
+298 ANEAYMAVLLDYN

-322 NEVYLGQNGN
+322 NEVFLGQNGN

-395 VIDSEMY
+395 VIDQEMY

-430 QELNEK
+430 LELNEK
-436 LGDKVKD
+436 LGDKVKE

-459 AAENAVESGVAD
+459 AAENAVENGVAD

-501 SDPQFS
+501 SQPQYS

-537 FRLNTWLSDEPLT
+537 FRLNTWLKDEPLT
-550 LKVGNQSWSPRNY
+550 VKVGNQNWSPRNY

-584 TVNLGM
+584 TVNLGL
-590 EIGLD
+590 EVGLD
-595 QVMNTFIRLGA
+595 QVFNTFVRLGA
-606 PESAMEKVPAMLL
+606 PAAAMEKVPAMLL
-619 GAVNLTPAE
+619 GAINLTPAE

-638 EGNRA
+638 NGNRA
-643 KLSALRSVIDGDGK
+643 KLSALRSVIDGDGN
-657 ELYQSYPSAERAVPS
+657 EIYQSYPSAERAVPS
-672 QAAYLTLFGM
+672 QAAYLTLYGM
-682 QQVVQQGTGRV
+682 QQVVKQGTGRV
-693 LLNKYGKY
+693 LLTKYAKY

-734 NNGPTQLTGSTGALR
+734 NNGPTQLTGATGALK

-755 DNQTPLTLINRAP
+755 DNQAPLALINRAP
-768 EGITDMRVMMDG
+768 EGIVDMQVTADG
-780 QFSCSDFGGGRM
+780 QLSCSNFGGGRM
-792 LPVWTDDPQ
+792 LPIWTDNPEG
-801 SLCQGSTSQDPAWN
+801 LCQASE
-815 LNWNNEAPQEEAA
+815 NEAPIWDLNGNNGEQQDDA
-828 PDWVKDMFGDSPSNS
+828 PDWVKDMFGNNP
-843 PSSRTP
+843 

>member
-12 RKRRAAE
+12 RNKKSAE
-19 KNASS
+19 KKQSS
-24 SRRRRR
+24 SRRRRD
-30 RDDYDDD
+30 RDDYDDED
-37 LYDDEDIDDEYL
+37 LFEDDDIDQQYL
-49 DDEDDEE
+49 DDDDEE
-56 EQMTKKGSKKN
+56 EYMAKKGSKN
-67 KPRKSK
+67 KKQRKVKSK
-73 WRWFWLLFKLMLVFA
+73 WRWFWLLVKLMIVFA
-88 VILAAYGFYLN
+88 VLLAAYGFYLN

-135 SNLLEGMQYRKVSKI
+135 ARLLEGMQYRKVSKI
-150 TTSGEFVVKGN
+150 TTSGEFVVRGN
-161 TIEILRRPFNFPD
+161 SIEILRRPFNFPD
-174 QKEGQVL
+174 QKEGQIL
-181 ARLVFENGMLS
+181 ARMVFENNALS
-192 KIENIENG
+192 KIENMENG

-224 LVLPMADFPE
+224 LVLPLSDFPE
-234 SLIKILLETEDRNF
+234 SLVKILLETEDRNF

-265 NVTAGRSVQGG
+265 NLTAGRSVQGG

-298 ANEAFMALILDYN
+298 ANEAYMAILLDYN

-322 NEVYLGQNGN
+322 NEVFLGQNGN

-395 VIDSEMY
+395 VIDQEMY

-430 QELNEK
+430 LELNEK

-459 AAENAVESGVAD
+459 AAENAVENGIAD

-501 SDPQFS
+501 AQPQFS

-537 FRLNTWLSDEPLT
+537 YRLNTWLKDEPLT
-550 LKVGNQSWSPRNY
+550 VKVGNQNWSPRNY

-584 TVNLGM
+584 TVNLGLDV
-590 EIGLD
+590 GLD
-595 QVMNTFIRLGA
+595 QVFNTFVRLGA
-606 PESAMEKVPAMLL
+606 PTAAMEKVPSMFL

-628 VAQVYQTIGG
+628 VAQVFQTIGG
-638 EGNRA
+638 NGNRA

-657 ELYQSYPSAERAVPS
+657 EIYQSYPSAERAVPS
-672 QAAYLTLFGM
+672 QAAYLTLYGM
-682 QQVVQQGTGRV
+682 QQVVKQGTGRV
-693 LLNKYGKY
+693 LLSKYSKY

-734 NNGPTQLTGSTGALR
+734 NNGPTQLSGATGALK

-755 DNQTPLTLINRAP
+755 DNQTPLALINRAP
-768 EGITDMRVMMDG
+768 EGIVDMQVTSDG
-780 QFSCSDFGGGRM
+780 QLSCSNFGGGRV
-792 LPVWTDDPQ
+792 LPIWTDNPEG
-801 SLCQGSTSQDPAWN
+801 LCQSSESQDPTWD
-815 LNWNNEAPQEEAA
+815 LNSNNGEQQGDA
-828 PDWVKDMFGDSPSNS
+828 PDWVKDMFGNS
-843 PSSRTP
+843 P

>member
-1 MSGKDFEPIGR
+1 MSGKDFEPISR
-12 RKRRAAE
+12 RSKKTAD
-19 KNASS
+19 KKQSS
-24 SRRRRR
+24 SRRRRD
-30 RDDYDDD
+30 RDDYDDED
-37 LYDDEDIDDEYL
+37 LYQDDDIEEQYL
-49 DDEDDEE
+49 DDEDEE
-56 EQMTKKGSKKN
+56 EHMAKKGSKN
-67 KPRKSK
+67 KKQRKVKSK
-73 WRWFWLLFKLMLVFA
+73 WRWFWLLVKLMIVFA
-88 VILAAYGFYLN
+88 VLLAAYGFYLN

-135 SNLLEGMQYRKVSKI
+135 TRLLEGMQYRKVSKI
-150 TTSGEFVVKGN
+150 TTSGEFVVRGN

-174 QKEGQVL
+174 QKEGQIL
-181 ARLVFENGMLS
+181 ARMVFENNSLS
-192 KIENIENG
+192 KIENMENG

-224 LVLPMADFPE
+224 LVLPLADFPE
-234 SLIKILLETEDRNF
+234 SLVKILLETEDRNF

-265 NVTAGRSVQGG
+265 NLTAGRSVQGG

-298 ANEAFMALILDYN
+298 ANEAYMAILLDYN
-311 YSKERILELYL
+311 YGKERILELYL
-322 NEVYLGQNGN
+322 NEVFLGQNGN

-395 VIDSEMY
+395 VIDQEMY

-430 QELNEK
+430 LELNEK
-436 LGDKVKD
+436 LGDKVKE

-459 AAENAVESGVAD
+459 AAENAVENGVAD
-471 LRKSRKLD
+471 LRKTRKLD

-488 DRING
+488 DRVNG

-501 SDPQFS
+501 SQPQFS

-537 FRLNTWLSDEPLT
+537 YRLNTWLKDEPLT
-550 LKVGNQSWSPRNY
+550 VKVGNQNWSPRNY

-584 TVNLGM
+584 TVNLGLD
-590 EIGLD
+590 IGLD
-595 QVMNTFIRLGA
+595 QVFNTFVRLGA
-606 PESAMEKVPAMLL
+606 PAAAMEKVPAMFL

-643 KLSALRSVIDGDGK
+643 KLSSLRSVIDGDGN
-657 ELYQSYPSAERAVPS
+657 EIYQSYPSAERAVPS
-672 QAAYLTLFGM
+672 QAAYLTLYGM
-682 QQVVQQGTGRV
+682 QQVVNQGTGRV
-693 LLNKYGKY
+693 LLSKYGKY

-755 DNQTPLTLINRAP
+755 DNQAPLALINRAP
-768 EGITDMRVMMDG
+768 EGIVDMQVTADG
-780 QFSCSDFGGGRM
+780 QLSCSNFGGGRM
-792 LPVWTDDPQ
+792 LPIWTDNPD
-801 SLCQGSTSQDPAWN
+801 SLCQASENQAPAWN
-815 LNWNNEAPQEEAA
+815 LNGNNDEQKSDA
-828 PDWVKDMFGDSPSNS
+828 PDWVKDMFGDNP
-843 PSSRTP
+843 